1 MSKQKIQ
8 KVYPLTPMQEGM
20 LYHAMLDPNSS
31 SYFTQLELGI
41 SGDFDLDLFEK
52 SLNELVRT
60 YDILRTAFVYQQLQK
75 PRQVVLAERHI
86 DVYREDL
93 SHLNHQ
99 EQKKVLDQ
107 YKKQVRKQ
115 GFHLT
120 NDLLLKVAVFQ
131 LNETNWHL
139 IWSNHHIIMDGW
151 SMGVL
156 MKKLFHYYE
165 SYRNGRTPDRSQGK
179 PYADYIQ
186 WLGKQNKQEAEDYW
200 TERLDGAVQHQG
212 LLQQK
217 EANGQYDHQEWTF
230 TWDAQTVQAIQD
242 AARQCQVTAPNLFQ
256 AVWSVLLGTYHAA
269 DDVTF
274 GTVVS
279 GRPPSV
285 SGIERMAGLFINTI
299 PVRVTLDQEQTFKQL
314 FQTVQQHALE
324 AENYD
329 FMPLYDIQQKTA
341 AGGKLFDHLVGFE
354 NYPLDQELSGD
365 TMSARLGFAIDVKD
379 GFEQT
384 NFDLNVL
391 VYPGETWTLK
401 FKYNAMA
408 FEEKIIEN
416 ISKHLT
422 NLMKQI
428 IHNPDVRLHEVTC
441 ITEEEKQQIEA
452 WNQTERDY
460 PKHLSIPELLD
471 ERIKAQPDHP
481 ALVEG
486 ERTFTYEELGQEI
499 RRLASSL
506 VENGVQRGDAVA
518 VYMNRSADAVISILA
533 ILHAGAAY
541 VPIDPAQPEERIR
554 WMLEDS
560 GVSVLLYADSQPP
573 VDESIKAVHVTGMS
587 HHSQAELS
595 VETSPSQLA
604 YIMFTSGSTGRPKGV
619 QIEHQHIVRLACSQ
633 EKIGLKTSD
642 RMAHTGAV
650 SFDAITLE
658 IFTTLLNGATL
669 YPVDRDTLLDIHRFE
684 QFIQTHQITALFL
697 TTGLFNQLAQQRPQ
711 MFKGL
716 KTLFTG
722 GDVIN
727 VKSAE
732 LVKKHHPSITLLNV
746 YGPTENTTIS
756 TIYEVRGDEMGP
768 IPIGQPINHTS
779 AYILDDYQ
787 RLQPIGAPGEL
798 YVGGDGVSRGYIKRP
813 DLTDQVFMADPFKP
827 SGRMYRTG
835 DLARYGSDGQIEFL
849 GRADDQVKIRG
860 FRIEPGEIESV
871 LHQEAGI
878 DEAVVLVQQLSSD
891 EKEII
896 AYFTGTLTEE
906 EVRDVFNQKLPAYMV
921 PHHVMKLDTFALTSN
936 GKVDRKA
943 LPKPD
948 EVHREEIKIILPE
961 TETEKALADIWED
974 LLGKTI
980 GIDEHFFMAGGHSLK
995 AMMMS
1000 AKVQEVLQKEVPIQ
1014 VIFEK
1019 PTIRSLAAYID
1030 QDGQEETGHPILPA
1044 EQADEYPVSPAQRR
1058 LYILQTLEPDST
1070 NYHIPIVLTL
1080 EGTLE
1085 YQRLKSAFNQLIQTH
1100 EILRTSFHMNG
1111 EDIVQRV
1118 HEWTEFDLPV
1128 HDIKEEEAEAFLTE
1142 RQSPFDLTAAP
1153 LLRAQLLKVSEK
1165 RHLLVLEAHH
1175 LITDGSS
1182 MKTFIQDLAKA
1193 YDGEALAERALHYKD
1208 YAVWQLSE
1216 EETEKQ
1222 KEHEAYWL
1230 KQFEGDLPVLE
1241 LPTDYPRPAERDFTG
1256 ERFMFGCDQAT
1267 TQRIHELLQKTDTTM
1282 YMFLLSA
1289 FQVLLVSYSGQEDII
1304 VGSPVAGRTHPDIQ
1318 DMPGMFINTIAMR
1331 GKPEQTKTFL
1341 QLLEEIK
1348 ETSVDAFAHQSYP
1361 LEELI
1366 AHLPL
1371 DRDTTRSPLF
1381 SVSFNMQNM
1390 EVPALKLGDLHISPY
1405 AIQHHSVKFDLSL
1418 EAFERE
1424 GALKLSFD
1432 YAAAL
1437 FKEETVRRF
1446 GTHLLAII
1454 REAVRHPEEQIGLLH
1469 ILDQHEQIERL
1480 EKKTEGQTNRH
1491 EPFHVQF
1498 SRQAKETPDAIAVM
1512 DDQRKLTYRELE
1524 DMSYALSCEL
1534 KKRGVETEQTVAL
1547 ILDRSVYVIVS
1558 MLGVMKAGGAFVP
1571 IDPAFPAERI
1581 RYTLEDSG
1589 AQVIVTNE
1597 SLADSYQNH
1606 KSIQVVQVE
1615 QAVHQSHPLE
1625 LPEVS
1630 VDQLA
1635 YVIYTSGTTGKPKG
1649 VQLTHRNLSHYVS
1662 WLINEVTLQEC
1673 DRTALLSSYAYDL
1686 GYTSIFPVLKAGGT
1700 LYVPRED
1707 VYTDPVRL
1715 MRLIDEQE
1723 LTYIKM
1729 TPSLFHMMADSKE
1742 HSFNALRLVVLGG
1755 EPVIPEDVETFMMQH
1770 PCVAVMNHY
1779 GPTETTIGTVTKLIT
1794 SQELDAL
1801 KERSLIGQPIAHTRA
1816 LVCNQ
1821 QQRLVPYGAPGE
1833 LYISGEG
1840 VSRGYL
1846 NQPELTAE
1854 RFLENPYD
1862 PQERMYRTGDLVR
1875 QHANG
1880 DIEFLGRVDDQ
1891 VKIRGYRIEKQEIE
1905 HAARAL
1911 TSIQE
1916 VYVKVLHLS
1925 RLPELALYYTAPEH
1939 IGTLTF
1945 RENLAETLPDYMIPT
1960 YFVKVDHIPLT
1971 QNGKVDAKSLP
1982 LPHEVHMNHA
1992 AHVAPE
1998 TELERALCDI
2008 WSEVLG
2014 VEQIGVLDHFFEL
2027 GGHSLKGMV
2036 LISKVQA
2043 KLNKHV
2049 PLKVLFEKPTIRAMA
2064 AYLEEADSSVVTS
2077 IQPAEKQDFYPVSSA
2092 QKRMYVLQQLHPEAV
2107 TYHMPAVL
2115 MMEGSLDVK
2124 QLEAALQALIDR
2136 HESLRTAFV
2145 EIDGVPVQKVYRQVP
2160 FTLESVE
2167 IEGDQEQYVIDSFI
2181 TPFSL
2186 HQAPLMR
2193 AKVAKLSD
2201 EKYVF
2206 MMDMHHIIADGVT
2219 RGLLIQE
2226 LAELYEK
2233 KTLPPVQ
2240 LHYKDF
2246 AVWQQE
2252 EKQQALLEK
2261 QRQYWLEQYA
2271 QPPEDLALPLDFPRP
2286 QVQSFEGG
2294 RVDRWLSAE
2303 KVQSIKTLMAEKGV
2317 SLNMVMQTA
2326 FAIFLSKLTGQ
2337 TDIVIGAVTAGRTHA
2352 SIERVPGMFVNTL
2365 ALRNEVQPE
2374 ETTAQLLEK
2383 MKDRSLL
2390 AYEHQEFPFEEL
2402 VAQLDLPKDTSRNPL
2417 FSVML
2422 TTDDR
2427 DLTLPDLHGL
2437 KLSQKQQDTV
2447 HAKFDITLGVFEE
2460 NDQVG
2465 LRFEYAA
2472 ALFKK
2477 STIQRWSMYIE
2488 KIIDDMLA
2496 KLNQPISALSLI
2508 TEEEKRELINE
2519 WSGPALDVPLDKT
2532 VYALIEAKAQE
2543 APHQKAAT
2551 FCGTSWTYK
2560 ELNSRANVVAS
2571 RLIANGTK
2579 PGDRVGILTR
2589 PSLDMTAAVL
2599 GVLKAGAAFVP
2610 IDADYPAQRI
2620 AYMLED
2626 CGAEVLLMQKGLTA
2640 PSSFTGHVLFIE
2652 DAVEGE
2658 AHEIQVQIKPTDL
2671 AYMIYTSGTTGQPK
2685 GVMVEHQSLVNLAF
2699 WHNEAFQVT
2708 KDDRTA
2714 KYAGFGFDAS
2724 IWEMFPTWIAGAEL
2738 HIIDEAI
2745 RLDMIKLNAY
2755 FNEEGITIAFLPT
2768 QLCEQ
2773 FMSMDNH
2780 SLRYLL
2786 TGGDKLKQVKPVP
2799 YQLVN
2804 NYGPTENTVVA
2815 TSGIIDPEKGTIPI
2829 GTAIANTRFYIMGSL
2844 YDLSPPGVPGE
2855 LVIAGKGLARGYWN
2869 LPDETDKR
2877 FVPDPF
2883 YPGERMY
2890 RTGDLVKWT
2899 EDGELIYLGRID
2911 HQVNIRGFRI
2921 ELSEIEAQLLTLDSV
2936 KEAVVTTIKDAGDQ
2950 DALAAY
2956 VITKNDTDTE
2966 DLKESLKRTLPEYM
2980 VPSWII
2986 KLEQFPMTANGKV
2999 DLKALP
3005 APDMEAN
3012 QTVYEAPRDEV
3023 ETLLCGIWEDVL
3035 GVSQVG
3041 IHDHFFFLGGDSIK
3055 GIQMA
3060 SRLTQAGWKLDMKL
3074 LFQYPTIAELR
3085 PYIEEA
3091 DLLTADQS
3099 PVEGEVILTPIQRW
3113 FFERAFSDQHHWNLS
3128 MMLHAPNGFDL
3139 SITEQ
3144 VMQKLLSH
3152 HDALR
3157 MVYKQEHGGILQ
3169 YNQRELTEPLAII
3182 SHDVSKEH
3190 DVKKAVSTY
3199 ANEYQRQLNLE
3210 TGPLMKVICFHAE
3223 DGDHLLIVTH
3233 HLVIDGVSCRILLE
3247 DFMSLYQQAAQ
3258 GQKLVLPLKTHSF
3271 KEWAEAIE
3279 RYAQSQPLKNQQE
3292 YWAEIESKPL
3302 TALPVDHEVTKRKVA
3317 ETKSVQMQLTETET
3331 EHLLT
3336 DIHLPYTTEMNDI
3349 LLCALG
3355 LAVQEWTGE
3364 SHVHVQL
3371 EGHGREDI
3379 LSELDVSRTIGWFT
3393 SMYPVV
3399 LEAKP
3404 DQTIADAIK
3413 GTKEMLRRVP
3423 NKGIGYGILKYMTAA
3438 EPSGHHV
3445 QPEISLNYLGQIDQ
3459 EVTTELFRPSTYDMG
3474 RQASPNSEAVY
3485 KLNLSGLVQHNR
3497 FILSC
3502 SYCASEYE
3510 EQTIQQFMALLK
3522 GKIQSII
3529 THCLAQQEREFTPSD
3544 FSAADLEMDEM
3555 DDIFDMLEEKLT

>member
-41 SGDFDLDLFEK
+41 RGEFDLDLFEK
-52 SLNELVRT
+52 SLNELIRT

-75 PRQVVLAERHI
+75 PRQVVLAERHLE
-86 DVYREDL
+86 VHRENL
-93 SHLNHQ
+93 SHMNHQ
-99 EQKKVLDQ
+99 EQQKVLEQ

-165 SYRNGRTPDRSQGK
+165 SYRNGKTPDRSQGK

-186 WLGKQNKQEAEDYW
+186 WLGKQNKQEAEGYW
-200 TERLDGAVQHQG
+200 KERLAGAVQHQG
-212 LLQQK
+212 LLHQK
-217 EANGQYDHQEWTF
+217 ETGGQYDHQEWTF
-230 TWDAQTVQAIQD
+230 TWDAEMVNTIQEV
-242 AARQCQVTAPNLFQ
+242 ARNCQVTPPNMFQ
-256 AVWSVLLGTYHAA
+256 AVWAVLLGTYHAA

-299 PVRVTLDQEQTFKQL
+299 PVRVTIDQAYTFKQL
-314 FQTVQQHALE
+314 FQKVQKHALE

-329 FMPLYDIQQKTA
+329 FMPLYDIQQQTA
-341 AGGKLFDHLVGFE
+341 AGGQLFDHLVGFE

-365 TMSARLGFAIDVKD
+365 TMSARLGFSIDVKD

-401 FKYNAMA
+401 IKYNAKA
-408 FEEKIIEN
+408 FEEKVIEH

-422 NLMKQI
+422 HLMKQI
-428 IHNPDVRLHEVTC
+428 IHNPEIRLHEVTC
-441 ITEEEKQQIEA
+441 ITDEEKQQIEA
-452 WNQTERDY
+452 WNKTGRDY
-460 PKHLSIPELLD
+460 PKHLSIPELLK
-471 ERIKAQPDHP
+471 ERIQTQPDHL

-486 ERTFTYEELGQEI
+486 DRSFTYKELGQEI
-499 RRLASSL
+499 HRIAGSL
-506 VENGVQRGDAVA
+506 VAENGVKSEDAVA
-518 VYMNRSADAVISILA
+518 VYMNRSADAVLSILA
-533 ILHAGAAY
+533 VLHAGAAY
-541 VPIDPAQPEERIR
+541 VPIDPSQPEERIR
-554 WMLEDS
+554 FMLEDS
-560 GVSVLLYADSQPP
+560 GVSILLYADSQPP
-573 VDESIKAVHVTGMS
+573 AHEGIQAVNVS
-587 HHSQAELS
+587 ELS
-595 VETSPSQLA
+595 KRSHVPLSVQTSPAQLA
-604 YIMFTSGSTGRPKGV
+604 YIMYTSGSTGRPKGV

-633 EKIGLKTSD
+633 EKLSLNVSD

-650 SFDAITLE
+650 SFDAITFE

-669 YPVDRDTLLDIHRFE
+669 YPVERDTLLDINRFE
-684 QFIQTHQITALFL
+684 QFIQTNQISVLFL

-716 KTLFTG
+716 STLITG

-732 LVKKHHPSITLLNV
+732 LVKKSHPSLVLLNA

-756 TIYEVRGDEMGP
+756 TIYEVRGDETGT
-768 IPIGQPINHTS
+768 IPIGQPINHSS
-779 AYILDDYQ
+779 AYILDDNQ

-798 YVGGDGVSRGYIKRP
+798 YVGGDGVSRGYLHRP
-813 DLTDQVFMADPFKP
+813 DLTKQAFIADPFRP
-827 SGRMYRTG
+827 EGRLYRTG
-835 DLARYGSDGQIEFL
+835 DMARYNSDGQIEFL
-849 GRADDQVKIRG
+849 GRTDDQVKIRG
-860 FRIEPGEIESV
+860 FRIELGEIETV
-871 LHQEAGI
+871 LQQEMGI
-878 DEAVVLVQQLSSD
+878 DDAVVIVHESSSD
-891 EKEII
+891 EKEIT
-896 AYFTGTLTEE
+896 AYYTGTITEE
-906 EVRDVFNQKLPAYMV
+906 EVRTLFNRALPAYMV
-921 PHHVMKLDTFALTSN
+921 PHHVMKLEAFPLTSN

-948 EVHREEIKIILPE
+948 EAHGEDIKILPPE
-961 TETEKALADIWED
+961 TETEKALAYIWEE
-974 LLGKTI
+974 LLGKTV

-1000 AKVQEVLQKEVPIQ
+1000 AKIQEVFQKEVPIQ
-1014 VIFEK
+1014 EIFEK
-1019 PTIRSLAAYID
+1019 PTIRSLAASID
-1030 QDGQEETGHPILPA
+1030 QDGEQEQVHPILPA
-1044 EQADEYPVSPAQRR
+1044 AQAEDYPVSPAQRR
-1058 LYILQTLEPDST
+1058 LYILQTLEPEST

-1080 EGTLE
+1080 EGTLDH
-1085 YQRLKSAFNQLIQTH
+1085 QRLSSAFDELIQTH
-1100 EILRTSFHMNG
+1100 EILRTSFHMKG
-1111 EDIVQRV
+1111 EHIVQRV
-1118 HEWTEFDLPV
+1118 HERAAFHLPV
-1128 HDIKEEEAEAFLTE
+1128 HVVKEEDAEAFLSE
-1142 RQSPFDLTAAP
+1142 RQAPFDLTAAP
-1153 LLRAQLLKVSEK
+1153 LLRAQLLKVSED
-1165 RHLLVLEAHH
+1165 RHLLVVEAHH

-1193 YDGEALAERALHYKD
+1193 YDGETLAERPIHYKD
-1208 YAVWQLSE
+1208 YAAWQLSA

-1222 KEHEAYWL
+1222 REHEAYWL
-1230 KQFEGDLPVLE
+1230 KQFEGDIPVLD
-1241 LPTDYPRPAERDFTG
+1241 LPTDYPRPAERDFSG
-1256 ERFMFGCDQAT
+1256 ERVMFGCDQAT
-1267 TQRIHELLQKTDTTM
+1267 TQRIHELLQKTDTTL

-1289 FQVLLVSYSGQEDII
+1289 FQVLLASYSGQEDII

-1331 GKPEQTKTFL
+1331 GKPEQTKSFL

-1348 ETSVDAFAHQSYP
+1348 ETSVAAFAHQSYP

-1366 AHLPL
+1366 ARLPL

-1390 EVPALKLGDLHISPY
+1390 EIPALKLGDLNISPY
-1405 AIQHHSVKFDLSL
+1405 AIQHRSVKFDLSL

-1424 GALKLSFD
+1424 GELKLSLD
-1432 YAAAL
+1432 YATAL
-1437 FKEETVRRF
+1437 FKEETIRRF
-1446 GTHLLAII
+1446 GTHLLTII
-1454 REAVRHPEEQIGLLH
+1454 REAVLHPDEQIGLFNL
-1469 ILDQHEQIERL
+1469 LDQQEQMERL
-1480 EKKTEGQTNRH
+1480 EKRDDGQTSQH

-1498 SRQAKETPDAIAVM
+1498 SRQAKETPDAMAVM

-1524 DMSYALSCEL
+1524 DMSNALSGEL
-1534 KKRGVETEQTVAL
+1534 KAQGVEKESTVAL

-1597 SLADSYQNH
+1597 SLLDSDQYH
-1606 KSIQVVQVE
+1606 KSIQVVHVE
-1615 QAVHQSHPLE
+1615 KAVRQNHSLD

-1649 VQLTHRNLSHYVS
+1649 VQLTHRNLSHYVN
-1662 WLINEVTLQEC
+1662 WLTNEVTMQEC

-1686 GYTSIFPVLKAGGT
+1686 GYTSIFPVLKAGGA

-1707 VYTDPVRL
+1707 VYTDPVCL
-1715 MRLIDEQE
+1715 MRFIDEQE

-1729 TPSLFHMMADSKE
+1729 TPSLFHMMADSPQYA
-1742 HSFNALRLVVLGG
+1742 FDALRLVVLGG
-1755 EPVIPEDVETFMMQH
+1755 EPIVPKDVETFMKHH

-1794 SQELDAL
+1794 PHELDAL
-1801 KERSLIGQPIAHTRA
+1801 KERSLIGKPIAHTSA
-1816 LVCNQ
+1816 LVCNREH
-1821 QQRLVPYGAPGE
+1821 RLVPYGAPGE

-1854 RFLENPYD
+1854 RFLENPFF

-1911 TSIQE
+1911 SFIQE
-1916 VYVKVLHLS
+1916 VYVKVIHMT
-1925 RLPELALYYTAPEH
+1925 RLPELALYYTAPEP
-1939 IGTLTF
+1939 IGTLVF
-1945 RENLAETLPDYMIPT
+1945 REKLSETLPDYMIPT

-1982 LPHEVHMNHA
+1982 LPHEAHMSRTVHA
-1992 AHVAPE
+1992 APE
-1998 TELERALCDI
+1998 TALEQALCDI
-2008 WSEVLG
+2008 WSDVLG
-2014 VEQIGVLDHFFEL
+2014 IEQIGVHDHFFEL

-2036 LISKVQA
+2036 LISKMQA

-2064 AYLEEADSSVVTS
+2064 AYLEEADSAAVTA
-2077 IQPAEKQDFYPVSSA
+2077 IQPAKKQDFYPVSSA

-2115 MMEGSLDVK
+2115 MMEGNLDLK
-2124 QLEAALQALIDR
+2124 QLEEALQALIDR

-2145 EIDGVPVQKVYRQVP
+2145 EIDGVPVQKVYRRVP
-2160 FTLESVE
+2160 FTLEVVE
-2167 IEGDQEQYVIDSFI
+2167 VESGQEQSAIEAFI

-2186 HQAPLMR
+2186 HHAPLMR

-2201 EKYVF
+2201 ERYMF

-2233 KTLPPVQ
+2233 KALPPVQ
-2240 LHYKDF
+2240 LHYKDY

-2271 QPPEDLALPLDFPRP
+2271 QPPEDLVLPLDFPRP
-2286 QVQSFEGG
+2286 SVQSFEGD

-2303 KVQSIKTLMAEKGV
+2303 KTQHIKALMAEKGV

-2326 FAIFLSKLTGQ
+2326 FALFLHQLTGQ

-2352 SIERVPGMFVNTL
+2352 SLERIPGMFVNTL
-2365 ALRNEVQPE
+2365 ALRHEVQLE
-2374 ETTAQLLEK
+2374 ETSEHLLEK
-2383 MKDRSLL
+2383 IKDHNLS
-2390 AYEHQEFPFEEL
+2390 AYEHQAFPFEEL
-2402 VAQLDLPKDTSRNPL
+2402 VAQLDLPQDTSRNPL

-2427 DLTLPDLHGL
+2427 DLTLPNLNGL
-2437 KLSQKQQDTV
+2437 KLSQKQQETV
-2447 HAKFDITLGVFEE
+2447 HAKFDLTLGVFEE
-2460 NDQVG
+2460 QNQVG

-2477 STIQRWSMYIE
+2477 STIQRWSRYFE
-2488 KIIDDMLA
+2488 QIIDELMA
-2496 KLNQPISALSLI
+2496 KLNQPISTLSIL
-2508 TEEEKRELINE
+2508 TKEEKQDLLNE
-2519 WSGPALDVPLDKT
+2519 WSGPVLDVPSDQT
-2532 VYALIEAKAQE
+2532 VHALIEAQACNT
-2543 APHQKAAT
+2543 PYQKAAT
-2551 FCGTSWTYK
+2551 FCGTSWTYE
-2560 ELNSRANVVAS
+2560 ELNKRANTVAA
-2571 RLIANGTK
+2571 RLMSSGTK

-2626 CGAEVLLMQKGLTA
+2626 CEAEVLLIQKGLTA
-2640 PSSFTGHVLFIE
+2640 PPSFTGHTLLIE
-2652 DAVEGE
+2652 EAVEGE
-2658 AHEIQVQIKPTDL
+2658 AHAIQVPIKPTDL

-2699 WHNEAFQVT
+2699 WHNDAFQVT
-2708 KDDRTA
+2708 TEDRTA

-2745 RLDMIKLNAY
+2745 RLDMIKLNTY
-2755 FNEEGITIAFLPT
+2755 FNDEGITIAFLPT

-2773 FMSMDNH
+2773 FMSMDNQ

-2786 TGGDKLKQVKPVP
+2786 TGGDKLKQVKPVS
-2799 YQLVN
+2799 YKLVN
-2804 NYGPTENTVVA
+2804 NYGPTEYTVVA
-2815 TSGIIDPEKGTIPI
+2815 TSGIIDPHQGTLPI
-2829 GTAIANTRFYIMGSL
+2829 GTAIANSRFYIMGSL

-2869 LPDETDKR
+2869 LPEETDKR

-2883 YPGERMY
+2883 HPGERMY

-2899 EDGELIYLGRID
+2899 EDGELIYLGRKD

-2921 ELSEIEAQLLTLDSV
+2921 ELSEIEAQLLAIDSV
-2936 KEAVVTTIKDAGDQ
+2936 KEAVVTTVQDASDQ
-2950 DALAAY
+2950 DALIAY
-2956 VITKNDTDTE
+2956 VTTDEDTTA
-2966 DLKESLKRTLPEYM
+2966 LKESLKRTLPEYM

-3005 APDMEAN
+3005 VPDMEAN
-3012 QTVYEAPRDEV
+3012 QTAYEAPRDEV

-3060 SRLTQAGWKLDMKL
+3060 SRLTQEGWKLDMKL

-3113 FFERAFSDQHHWNLS
+3113 FFERRFENQHHWNLS
-3128 MMLHAPNGFDL
+3128 MMLHAPKGFDL
-3139 SITEQ
+3139 AITEQ
-3144 VMQKLLSH
+3144 VLQKLFSH

-3157 MVYKQEHGGILQ
+3157 MVYRQEHGDILQ
-3169 YNQRELTEPLAII
+3169 YNQRELTEPMSII
-3182 SHDVSKEH
+3182 SCDVSKEK
-3190 DVKKAVSTY
+3190 DVKKAISTY

-3210 TGPLMKVICFHAE
+3210 KGPLMKVICFHTE
-3223 DGDHLLIVTH
+3223 QGDHLLMVTH

-3247 DFMSLYQQAAQ
+3247 DFMTLYHQAEQ
-3258 GQKLVLPLKTHSF
+3258 GEALVLPPKTHSF

-3279 RYAQSQPLKNQQE
+3279 RYAQSQPLKSQKE
-3292 YWAEIESKPL
+3292 YWAEIESMPF
-3302 TALPVDHEVTKRKVA
+3302 TTLPVDHEVKERKVTDTRA
-3317 ETKSVQMQLTETET
+3317 VKMQLTEAET

-3355 LAVQEWTGE
+3355 LAVQEWTGQ

-3379 LSELDVSRTIGWFT
+3379 LSGLDVSRTVGWFT

-3404 DQTIADAIK
+3404 NQTIADAIK

-3423 NKGIGYGILKYMTAA
+3423 NKGIGYGILKYMTASD
-3438 EPSGHHV
+3438 PSAKHV
-3445 QPEISLNYLGQIDQ
+3445 HPEISLNYLGQIDQ
-3459 EVTTELFRPSTYDMG
+3459 EVATELFGPSTYDMG
-3474 RQASPNSEAVY
+3474 RQASPESEAVY
-3485 KLNLSGLVQHNR
+3485 KLNISGLVQHNQ

-3510 EQTIQQFMALLK
+3510 EQTIQQFIALLK
-3522 GKIQSII
+3522 EKIRSII
-3529 THCLAQQEREFTPSD
+3529 THCLALHEREFTPSD
-3544 FSAADLEMDEM
+3544 FSVADLEMDEM
-3555 DDIFDMLEEKLT
+3555 DEIFDMLEEKLT

>member
-41 SGDFDLDLFEK
+41 RGEFDLDLFEK
-52 SLNELVRT
+52 SLNELIGT

-75 PRQVVLAERHI
+75 PRQVVLAERNL
-86 DVYREDL
+86 DVYRKNL

-99 EQKKVLDQ
+99 EQQKVLDQ

-165 SYRNGRTPDRSQGK
+165 SYRNGKTPDRSQGK

-186 WLGKQNKQEAEDYW
+186 WLGKQNQQAAEGYW
-200 TERLDGAVQHQG
+200 KDRLDGAVQHQG

-230 TWDAQTVQAIQD
+230 TWDAEMVSSIQEI
-242 AARQCQVTAPNLFQ
+242 ARNCQVTAPNLFQ

-269 DDVTF
+269 HDVTF

-285 SGIERMAGLFINTI
+285 AGIEQMAGLFINTI
-299 PVRVTLDQEQTFKQL
+299 PVRVEMNQEDTFKQL
-314 FQTVQQHALE
+314 FQKVQQHALE

-329 FMPLYDIQQKTA
+329 FMPLYDIQQQAA
-341 AGGKLFDHLVGFE
+341 AGGQLFDHLVGFE

-365 TMSARLGFAIDVKD
+365 TMSERLGFSIDVKD

-401 FKYNAMA
+401 IKYNAVA
-408 FEEKIIEN
+408 FEEEVIEK

-428 IHNPDVRLHEVTC
+428 IENPEVRLHDVTC

-452 WNQTERDY
+452 WNKTERDY
-460 PKHLSIPELLD
+460 PKHLSIPELLK
-471 ERIKAQPDHP
+471 ERIQTQPDHL

-486 ERTFTYEELGQEI
+486 ERAFTYEELGQEI
-499 RRLASSL
+499 HRVAGHLIDS
-506 VENGVQRGDAVA
+506 GVKQEDAVA
-518 VYMNRSADAVISILA
+518 VYMNRSAEAVIAILA
-533 ILHAGAAY
+533 VLQAGAAY
-541 VPIDPAQPEERIR
+541 VPIDPAQPEDRIR
-554 WMLEDS
+554 FMLEDS
-560 GVSVLLYADSQPP
+560 GASVLLYADSQPP
-573 VDESIKAVHVTGMS
+573 VHESIQAVHVSDISNQSNGPF
-587 HHSQAELS
+587 E

-604 YIMFTSGSTGRPKGV
+604 YIMYTSGSTGQPKGV

-633 EKIGLKTSD
+633 ETLGLNKSD

-650 SFDAITLE
+650 SFDAITFE

-669 YPVDRDTLLDIHRFE
+669 YPVDRDTLLDINRFE
-684 QFIQTHQITALFL
+684 RFIQTNQISALFL
-697 TTGLFNQLAQQRPQ
+697 TTGLFNQLAQQRPH

-716 KTLFTG
+716 SKLITG

-732 LVKKHHPSITLLNV
+732 LVKKHHPSLVLLNA

-756 TIYEVRGDEMGP
+756 TIYEVRGDETGT
-768 IPIGQPINHTS
+768 IPIGQPINHSS
-779 AYILDDYQ
+779 AYILDENQ

-798 YVGGDGVSRGYIKRP
+798 YVGGDGVSRGYLHRP
-813 DLTDQVFMADPFKP
+813 ELTKQAFIDDPFKAK
-827 SGRMYRTG
+827 GRLYRTG
-835 DLARYGSDGQIEFL
+835 DLARYGSNGQIEFL
-849 GRADDQVKIRG
+849 GRTDDQVKIRG
-860 FRIEPGEIESV
+860 FRIELGEIETV
-871 LHQEAGI
+871 LQQEAGI
-878 DEAVVLVQQLSSD
+878 DDAVVLIHASPSE
-891 EKEII
+891 EKEMT
-896 AYFTGTLTEE
+896 AYYTGTITEE
-906 EVRDVFNQKLPAYMV
+906 EVRALFHQALPAYMV
-921 PHHVMKLDTFALTSN
+921 PHHVMKLDAFPLTAN

-943 LPKPD
+943 LPTPD
-948 EVHREEIKIILPE
+948 VADREEIRIIPPE
-961 TETEKALADIWED
+961 TETEKALAQIWEE
-974 LLGKTI
+974 LLGKAV
-980 GIDEHFFMAGGHSLK
+980 GIDEHFFMTGGHSLK

-1000 AKVQEVLQKEVPIQ
+1000 AKIQEVFQKEVPIQ

-1019 PTIRSLAAYID
+1019 PTVRSLASYID
-1030 QDGQEETGHPILPA
+1030 QDGQEEQGHPILPA
-1044 EQADEYPVSPAQRR
+1044 AKAEDYPVSPAQRR
-1058 LYILQTLEPDST
+1058 LYILQTLEPKST

-1080 EGTLE
+1080 EGTLDH
-1085 YQRLKSAFNQLIQTH
+1085 QRLTSAFDELIQTH
-1100 EILRTSFHMNG
+1100 EILRTSFHMKG
-1111 EDIVQRV
+1111 ENIVQRV
-1118 HEWTEFDLPV
+1118 HERAAFDLPV
-1128 HDIKEEEAEAFLTE
+1128 HDVKEEEAEAFLAE
-1142 RQSPFDLTAAP
+1142 RQAPFDLTAAP
-1153 LLRAQLLKVSEK
+1153 LLRAQLLKVSHD

-1193 YDGEALAERALHYKD
+1193 YDGEALAERAIHYKD

-1222 KEHEAYWL
+1222 RAHEAYWL
-1230 KQFEGDLPVLE
+1230 KQYEGDVPVLD
-1241 LPTDYPRPAERDFTG
+1241 LPTDYPRPVERDFSG
-1256 ERFMFGCDQAT
+1256 ERVMFGCDQAT
-1267 TQRIHELLQKTDTTM
+1267 TQRIHELLKKTDTTL

-1289 FQVLLVSYSGQEDII
+1289 FQVLLASYSGQEDII

-1331 GKPEQTKTFL
+1331 GKPEQTKSFL
-1341 QLLEEIK
+1341 QLLKEIK

-1366 AHLPL
+1366 ARLPL

-1390 EVPALKLGDLHISPY
+1390 DVPALKLGDLNISPY
-1405 AIQHHSVKFDLSL
+1405 AMQHRSVKFDLSL

-1424 GALKLSFD
+1424 GEIKLSLD
-1432 YAAAL
+1432 YATAL
-1437 FKEETVRRF
+1437 FKEETIRRF

-1454 REAVRHPEEQIGLLH
+1454 REAVQHPNEQIGLFNL
-1469 ILDQHEQIERL
+1469 LDQHEQMERL
-1480 EKKTEGQTNRH
+1480 EKRDGEQTGQH
-1491 EPFHVQF
+1491 EPYHVQF
-1498 SRQAKETPDAIAVM
+1498 SRQAMETPDAIAVM
-1512 DDQRKLTYRELE
+1512 DGERKLTYREL
-1524 DMSYALSCEL
+1524 DHMSNALCSEL
-1534 KKRGVETEQTVAL
+1534 KMQGVEKESTVAL

-1581 RYTLEDSG
+1581 RYTLKDSG
-1589 AQVIVTNE
+1589 AKVIVANE
-1597 SLADSYQNH
+1597 SLGDSYH
-1606 KSIQVVQVE
+1606 HLKSIQVVHVE
-1615 QAVHQSHPLE
+1615 KAVQRNDSLD
-1625 LPEVS
+1625 LPDVS

-1649 VQLTHRNLSHYVS
+1649 VQLTHRNLSHYVN
-1662 WLINEVTLQEC
+1662 WLTHEVTLQEC

-1700 LYVPRED
+1700 LYIPRED

-1715 MRLIDEQE
+1715 MRFIDEQE

-1729 TPSLFHMMADSKE
+1729 TPSLFHMMADSKGYT
-1742 HSFNALRLVVLGG
+1742 FDALRLVVLGG
-1755 EPVIPEDVETFMMQH
+1755 EPIVSEDVETFMKQH

-1779 GPTETTIGTVTKLIT
+1779 GPTETTIGTVSKLMT
-1794 SQELDAL
+1794 PHELDAL
-1801 KERSLIGQPIAHTRA
+1801 KERSIIGKPIAHTRA
-1816 LVCNQ
+1816 LVCNRE
-1821 QQRLVPYGAPGE
+1821 QRLVPYGAPGE
-1833 LYISGEG
+1833 LYISGDG
-1840 VSRGYL
+1840 VSKGYL

-1854 RFLENPYD
+1854 RFLENPYF

-1880 DIEFLGRVDDQ
+1880 EIEFLGRVDDQ

-1911 TSIQE
+1911 STIQK
-1916 VYVKVLHLS
+1916 VYVKVINTS
-1925 RLPELALYYTAPEH
+1925 RLPELALYYTAPDH

-1945 RENLAETLPDYMIPT
+1945 REKLSETLPDYMIPT
-1960 YFVKVDHIPLT
+1960 YFVKVDHMPLT

-1982 LPHEVHMNHA
+1982 LPHEAHMNRTAHA
-1992 AHVAPE
+1992 APE
-1998 TELERALCDI
+1998 TALEQTLCDM
-2008 WSEVLG
+2008 WSDVLEIEKVG
-2014 VEQIGVLDHFFEL
+2014 IDDHFFEL

-2036 LISKVQA
+2036 LISKMQA
-2043 KLNKHV
+2043 KLNQHV
-2049 PLKVLFEKPTIRAMA
+2049 PLKVLFEKPTIRAIA
-2064 AYLEEADSSVVTS
+2064 AYLEEADASLVTS

-2092 QKRMYVLQQLHPEAV
+2092 QKRMYVLQQLHPESV
-2107 TYHMPAVL
+2107 TYHMPAVF
-2115 MMEGSLDVK
+2115 MMEGNLDLK
-2124 QLEAALQALIDR
+2124 QLEGAIQALIDR

-2145 EIDGVPVQKVYRQVP
+2145 EIDGSPVQKIYRRVP
-2160 FTLESVE
+2160 FTLQMVEVES
-2167 IEGDQEQYVIDSFI
+2167 DQVQSVVDNFM

-2201 EKYVF
+2201 DKYVF

-2219 RGLLIQE
+2219 RSLLIQE
-2226 LAELYEK
+2226 LAELYEH

-2240 LHYKDF
+2240 LHYKDY

-2252 EKQQALLEK
+2252 EEQQAALEK

-2286 QVQSFEGG
+2286 SVQSFAGG

-2303 KVQSIKTLMAEKGV
+2303 KAQHVKALMAEKNV

-2326 FAIFLSKLTGQ
+2326 FAILLHKLTGQ
-2337 TDIVIGAVTAGRTHA
+2337 HDIVIGAVTAGRTHA
-2352 SIERVPGMFVNTL
+2352 SIERIPGMFVNTL
-2365 ALRNEVQPE
+2365 ALRHDVQLE
-2374 ETTAQLLEK
+2374 ETAEHLLEK
-2383 MKDRSLL
+2383 IRDHNLS
-2390 AYEHQEFPFEEL
+2390 AYEHQGFPFEDL

-2417 FSVML
+2417 FSVMM
-2422 TTDDR
+2422 TTDER
-2427 DLTLPDLHGL
+2427 DLTLPELNGL
-2437 KLSQKQQDTV
+2437 TLSHKQQEAV
-2447 HAKFDITLGVFEE
+2447 QAKFDLTLGVFEE
-2460 NDQVG
+2460 QDQVG

-2477 STIQRWSMYIE
+2477 STIQRWSQYVE
-2488 KIIDDMLA
+2488 RIIDEMLA
-2496 KLNQPISALSLI
+2496 KLNQSISTISIL
-2508 TEEEKRELINE
+2508 TKEEERHLLDE
-2519 WSGPALDVPLDKT
+2519 WSGPVLDVPTDQT
-2532 VYALIEAKAQE
+2532 VHTLIEAKSQE
-2543 APHQKAAT
+2543 VPHQKAAT
-2551 FCGTSWTYK
+2551 FCGTSWTYE
-2560 ELNSRANVVAS
+2560 ELNNRANTVAA
-2571 RLIANGTK
+2571 RLISSGTK
-2579 PGDRVGILTR
+2579 PGDRIGILTR
-2589 PSLDMTAAVL
+2589 PSLEMTAAVL

-2626 CGAEVLLMQKGLTA
+2626 CGAEVLLIQKGLTA
-2640 PSSFTGHVLFIE
+2640 PRSFTGHTLFIE
-2652 DAVEGE
+2652 EAVEGE
-2658 AHEIQVQIKPTDL
+2658 AHEIQVPVKPTDL

-2699 WHNEAFQVT
+2699 WHNDAFQVT
-2708 KDDRTA
+2708 KQDRTA

-2745 RLDMIKLNAY
+2745 RLDMIKLNSY
-2755 FNEEGITIAFLPT
+2755 FNHEGITIAFLPT

-2799 YQLVN
+2799 YKLVN

-2815 TSGIIDPEKGTIPI
+2815 TSGIIDPDQGTLPI

-2844 YDLSPPGVPGE
+2844 YDLSPQGVPGE

-2869 LPDETDKR
+2869 LPEETDKR

-2899 EDGELIYLGRID
+2899 EDGELIYLGRKD
-2911 HQVNIRGFRI
+2911 HQVSIRGFRI
-2921 ELSEIEAQLLTLDSV
+2921 ELSEIEAQLLALNEV
-2936 KEAVVTTIKDAGDQ
+2936 KEAVVTTVKDASDQ
-2950 DALAAY
+2950 DALVAY
-2956 VITKNDTDTE
+2956 VITDAETAA
-2966 DLKESLKRTLPEYM
+2966 LKESLKRILPEYM

-2986 KLEQFPMTANGKV
+2986 KLDQLPMTANGKV

-3005 APDMEAN
+3005 APDVEAN
-3012 QTVYEAPRDEV
+3012 QTAYEAPRDEV
-3023 ETLLCGIWEDVL
+3023 EALLCGIWEDVL

-3060 SRLTQAGWKLDMKL
+3060 SRLTQEGWKLDMKQ

-3113 FFERAFSDQHHWNLS
+3113 FFERNFDHQHHWNLS
-3128 MMLHAPNGFDL
+3128 MMLHAPKGFDL
-3139 SITEQ
+3139 AVTEKVLQ
-3144 VMQKLLSH
+3144 RLLSH

-3157 MVYKQEHGGILQ
+3157 MVFRQEHDDMLQ
-3169 YNQRELTEPLAII
+3169 YNQRELTEPFSII
-3182 SHDVSKEH
+3182 SCDVSKAQ
-3190 DVKKAVSTY
+3190 DVKQAISTY

-3210 TGPLMKVICFHAE
+3210 KGPLMKVICFHTE
-3223 DGDHLLIVTH
+3223 NGDHLLMVTH

-3247 DFMSLYQQAAQ
+3247 DFMSLYHQAEK
-3258 GQKLVLPLKTHSF
+3258 GETMVLPLKTHSF
-3271 KEWAEAIE
+3271 KEWAEAVE
-3279 RYAQSQPLKNQQE
+3279 RYAQSQLLKNQKE
-3292 YWAEIESKPL
+3292 YWAAIENRPF
-3302 TALPVDHEVTKRKVA
+3302 TTLPVDHEVKERKVA
-3317 ETKSVQMQLTETET
+3317 DTKAVKMQLTEAET

-3336 DIHLPYTTEMNDI
+3336 NIHLPYTTEMNDI

-3355 LAVQEWTGE
+3355 LAVQEWTGQ

-3379 LSELDVSRTIGWFT
+3379 LSGLDISRTVGWFT

-3404 DQTIADAIK
+3404 NQTIADAIK

-3423 NKGIGYGILKYMTAA
+3423 NKGIGYGILRYMTPS
-3438 EPSGHHV
+3438 EPSVKHV

-3459 EVTTELFRPSTYDMG
+3459 EVTTELFGPSTYDMG
-3474 RQASPNSEAVY
+3474 RQASPESEAVY
-3485 KLNLSGLVQHNR
+3485 KLNLSGLVQHNQ

-3510 EQTIQQFMALLK
+3510 EQTIQQFIALLK
-3522 GKIQSII
+3522 EKIRSII
-3529 THCLAQQEREFTPSD
+3529 THCLAHQEREFTPSD

>member
-41 SGDFDLDLFEK
+41 SGEFDHALFEK
-52 SLNELVRT
+52 SLNELIRT

-75 PRQVVLAERHI
+75 PRQVVLAERHL

-99 EQKKVLDQ
+99 EQQMVLDQ

-165 SYRNGRTPDRSQGK
+165 SFRNGRTPDRSQGK

-186 WLGKQNKQEAEDYW
+186 WLGKQNKQEAESYW
-200 TERLDGAVQHQG
+200 LKRLDGAVQHQG

-230 TWDAQTVQAIQD
+230 TWDAQTVQAIQNV
-242 AARQCQVTAPNLFQ
+242 ARQCQVTAPNLFQ
-256 AVWSVLLGTYHAA
+256 AVWSVLLATYHAT

-299 PVRVTLDQEQTFKQL
+299 PVRVTLDQKQTFKQL
-314 FQTVQQHALE
+314 FQKVQQHALE

-329 FMPLYDIQQKTA
+329 FMPLYDIQQKTT
-341 AGGKLFDHLVGFE
+341 AGGQLFDHLVGFE

-365 TMSARLGFAIDVKD
+365 TMSARLGFSIDVKD

-401 FKYNAMA
+401 IKYNAIA
-408 FEEKIIEN
+408 FEEKVIEN

-428 IHNPDVRLHEVTC
+428 TKNPDVRLHDVTC
-441 ITEEEKQQIEA
+441 ITEEEKRQIKA

-460 PKHLSIPELLD
+460 PKHLSIPELLN
-471 ERIKAQPDHP
+471 ERMKAQPDHL

-486 ERTFTYEELGQEI
+486 DRTFTYEELGQEI
-499 RRLASSL
+499 RRLAGSL
-506 VENGVQRGDAVA
+506 IEKGVQPGDAVA
-518 VYMNRSADAVISILA
+518 VYMNRSADAVIAILA
-533 ILHAGAAY
+533 VLHAGAAY
-541 VPIDPAQPEERIR
+541 VPIDPSQPEERIR

-560 GVSVLLYADSQPP
+560 GASILLHADSPP
-573 VDESIKAVHVTGMS
+573 SVDEQIRAVHVTS
-587 HHSQAELS
+587 KPHHSHMDVS
-595 VETSPSQLA
+595 IRTSPSHLA
-604 YIMFTSGSTGRPKGV
+604 YIMYTSGSTGQPKGV

-633 EKIGLKTSD
+633 EKLGLTKSD

-650 SFDAITLE
+650 SFDAITFE
-658 IFTTLLNGATL
+658 IFTTLLGGATL
-669 YPVDRDTLLDIHRFE
+669 YPVDRDTLLDIHQFE
-684 QFIQTHQITALFL
+684 RFIQTHQITTLFL

-711 MFKGL
+711 IFKGL
-716 KTLFTG
+716 TTLITG

-732 LVKKHHPSITLLNV
+732 LVKQHHPALVLLNA

-756 TIYEVRGDEMGP
+756 TIYEVRGDETGP
-768 IPIGQPINHTS
+768 IPIGQPINHSS
-779 AYILDDYQ
+779 AYILDDDQ

-798 YVGGDGVSRGYIKRP
+798 YVGGDGVARGYFHRP
-813 DLTDQVFMADPFKP
+813 DLTNQVFLADPFKP
-827 SGRMYRTG
+827 SGRLYRTG
-835 DLARYGSDGQIEFL
+835 DLARYDADGQIEFL
-849 GRADDQVKIRG
+849 GRTDDQVKIRG
-860 FRIEPGEIESV
+860 FRIELGEIETV
-871 LHQEAGI
+871 LQQKAGI
-878 DEAVVLVQQLSSD
+878 DDAVVLVHSFSTD
-891 EKEII
+891 EKEIT
-896 AYFTGTLTEE
+896 AYFTGTMTEE
-906 EVRDVFNQKLPAYMV
+906 EVRDVFNQELPAYMV
-921 PHHVMKLDTFALTSN
+921 PHHVMKLNAFPLTSN

-948 EVHREEIKIILPE
+948 EAYQEKKEIIPPE
-961 TETEKALADIWED
+961 TETEKALAQIWEE
-974 LLGKTI
+974 LLGKTV
-980 GIDEHFFMAGGHSLK
+980 GADEHFFMAGGHSLK

-1000 AKVQEVLQKEVPIQ
+1000 AKIQEVLQKEVPIQ

-1030 QDGQEETGHPILPA
+1030 QDGQEEMGHPILPA

-1085 YQRLKSAFNQLIQTH
+1085 YQRLKSAFDQLIQTH

-1118 HEWTEFDLPV
+1118 NDWTAFDLPV
-1128 HDIKEEEAEAFLTE
+1128 HDVKEEEAEAFLSE
-1142 RQSPFDLTAAP
+1142 QQSPFDLTAAP
-1153 LLRAQLLKVSEK
+1153 LLRAQLLKVSEN

-1193 YDGEALAERALHYKD
+1193 YDGEALAERVIHYKD

-1230 KQFEGDLPVLE
+1230 KQFEGELPVLE
-1241 LPTDYPRPAERDFTG
+1241 LPTDYSRPAERDFSG
-1256 ERFMFGCDQAT
+1256 ERFMFGCDQVT
-1267 TQRIHELLQKTDTTM
+1267 TQRIHDLLQKTDTTM

-1289 FQVLLVSYSGQEDII
+1289 FQVLLATYSGQEDII

-1318 DMPGMFINTIAMR
+1318 DMPGMFINTVAMR

-1366 AHLPL
+1366 ARLPL

-1390 EVPALKLGDLHISPY
+1390 EVPVLKLGDLHISPY

-1454 REAVRHPEEQIGLLH
+1454 REAVQHPEKQIGLLR
-1469 ILDQHEQIERL
+1469 ILDQHERIERL
-1480 EKKTEGQTNRH
+1480 EKKDEVQTNRH

-1524 DMSYALSCEL
+1524 DMSNALVIEL
-1534 KKRGVETEQTVAL
+1534 KIRGVEKEKTVAL

-1581 RYTLEDSG
+1581 NYTLEDSG

-1597 SLADSYQNH
+1597 SLAGAYQHH
-1606 KSIQVVQVE
+1606 KSIQVLQVE
-1615 QAVHQSHPLE
+1615 KAVLQSRTLD
-1625 LPEVS
+1625 LPEAS
-1630 VDQLA
+1630 ADQLA

-1649 VQLTHRNLSHYVS
+1649 VQLTHRNLSHYVN
-1662 WLINEVTLQEC
+1662 WLTNEVTLQEC

-1729 TPSLFHMMADSKE
+1729 TPSLFHMIADSKE
-1742 HSFNALRLVVLGG
+1742 HAFNALRLVILGG
-1755 EPVIPEDVETFMMQH
+1755 EPIVSEDVETFMEQH

-1779 GPTETTIGTVTKLIT
+1779 GPTETTIGAVTKLIT
-1794 SQELDAL
+1794 KQELGTL
-1801 KERSLIGQPIAHTRA
+1801 KDRSVIGQPIAHTRA
-1816 LVCNQ
+1816 LALNR

-1854 RFLENPYD
+1854 RFLENPYY
-1862 PQERMYRTGDLVR
+1862 PEERMYRTGDLVR
-1875 QHANG
+1875 QHENG
-1880 DIEFLGRVDDQ
+1880 DIEFLGRIDDQ

-1905 HAARAL
+1905 YAARARL
-1911 TSIQE
+1911 SIPE
-1916 VYVKVLHLS
+1916 VYVKVLYMS
-1925 RLPELALYYTAPEH
+1925 RLPELALYYTSPEP

-1945 RENLAETLPDYMIPT
+1945 REKLAETLPDYMIPT

-1982 LPHEVHMNHA
+1982 LPHEVHMNRA
-1992 AHVAPE
+1992 VHVAPE
-1998 TELERALCDI
+1998 TALEQTLCDI

-2014 VEQIGVLDHFFEL
+2014 VEQIGVHDHFFEL

-2036 LISKVQA
+2036 LISKMQA

-2064 AYLEEADSSVVTS
+2064 AYLEEVNSSDMTS

-2124 QLEAALQALIDR
+2124 QLEEALQALIER

-2145 EIDGVPVQKVYRQVP
+2145 EIDGVPVQKVYRRVP
-2160 FTLESVE
+2160 FTLEVVE
-2167 IEGDQEQYVIDSFI
+2167 VENGHEQPVIDAFI

-2219 RGLLIQE
+2219 RSLLIQE
-2226 LAELYEK
+2226 LAKLYEK

-2240 LHYKDF
+2240 LHYKDY

-2271 QPPEDLALPLDFPRP
+2271 EPPEDLALPLDFPRP
-2286 QVQSFEGG
+2286 HVQSFEGD
-2294 RVDRWLSAE
+2294 RVDRWLSPE
-2303 KVQSIKTLMAEKGV
+2303 KVQTIKALMADKGV
-2317 SLNMVMQTA
+2317 SMNMVMQTA

-2365 ALRNEVQPE
+2365 ALRHEVQLE

-2383 MKDRSLL
+2383 MKDRSLS

-2427 DLTLPDLHGL
+2427 DMTLPNLNGL
-2437 KLSQKQQDTV
+2437 KLSQKQQETA
-2447 HAKFDITLGVFEE
+2447 HAKFDVTLGVFEE
-2460 NDQVG
+2460 QDQVG
-2465 LRFEYAA
+2465 VRFEYAT

-2477 STIQRWSMYIE
+2477 KTIQRWSRYFE
-2488 KIIDDMLA
+2488 QIIDEMLV
-2496 KLNQPISALSLI
+2496 KLNEPISSLSILN
-2508 TEEEKRELINE
+2508 EEEKQELINE
-2519 WSGPALDVPLDKT
+2519 WSGPVLNVPSDQT
-2532 VYALIEAKAQE
+2532 VHALIEAKAFE

-2551 FCGTSWTYK
+2551 FRGTSWTYE
-2560 ELNSRANVVAS
+2560 ELNNRANTVAS
-2571 RLIANGTK
+2571 RLISNGIK
-2579 PGDRVGILTR
+2579 RGDRVGILTR
-2589 PSLDMTAAVL
+2589 PSLDMTAVVL
-2599 GVLKAGAAFVP
+2599 GVLKSGAAFVP
-2610 IDADYPAQRI
+2610 IDADYPDQRI

-2626 CGAEVLLMQKGLTA
+2626 CGAEVLLMQKGLAA
-2640 PSSFTGHVLFIE
+2640 PSSFTGHVLLIE

-2658 AHEIQVQIKPTDL
+2658 AQDIHVHVKPTDL

-2699 WHNEAFQVT
+2699 WHNDAFQVINA
-2708 KDDRTA
+2708 DRTA

-2755 FNEEGITIAFLPT
+2755 FNDENITIAFLPT

-2815 TSGIIDPEKGTIPI
+2815 TSGIINPDQGTLPI

-2844 YDLSPPGVPGE
+2844 NDLSPPGVPGE

-2869 LPDETDKR
+2869 LPGETEKS

-2890 RTGDLVKWT
+2890 LTGDLVKWT
-2899 EDGELIYLGRID
+2899 EDGELIYLGRKD

-2921 ELSEIEAQLLTLDSV
+2921 ELSEIEAQLLALSEV
-2936 KEAVVTTIKDAGDQ
+2936 KEAVVTTVKDASDQ

-2956 VITKNDTDTE
+2956 VITDEETT
-2966 DLKESLKRTLPEYM
+2966 DLKESLKRTLPDYM

-2986 KLEQFPMTANGKV
+2986 KLDHLPMTANGKV

-3012 QTVYEAPRDEV
+3012 QTAYEAPRDEV

-3091 DLLTADQS
+3091 DQLTADQS
-3099 PVEGEVILTPIQRW
+3099 PVEGEVMLTPIQRW
-3113 FFERAFSDQHHWNLS
+3113 FFERNFTSQHHWNLS

-3139 SITEQ
+3139 SMTEQ

-3157 MVYKQEHGGILQ
+3157 MVYRQENGSILQ
-3169 YNQRELTEPLAII
+3169 YNQRELTEPIAII
-3182 SHDVSKEH
+3182 SHDVSKEN
-3190 DVKKAVSTY
+3190 DVKKAISTY

-3210 TGPLMKVICFHAE
+3210 TGPLMKVICFRAK

-3258 GQKLVLPLKTHSF
+3258 GQTLVLPPKTHSF

-3279 RYAQSQPLKNQQE
+3279 RYAQSKPLKSQSE
-3292 YWAEIESKPL
+3292 YWNEIDRTPI
-3302 TALPVDHEVTKRKVA
+3302 TTLPVDREVTKRKVA
-3317 ETKSVQMQLTETET
+3317 QTKAVQMQLSESET

-3379 LSELDVSRTIGWFT
+3379 LSGLDVSRTVGWFT

-3399 LEAKP
+3399 LKAKP
-3404 DQTIADAIK
+3404 DQTIAETIK

-3423 NKGIGYGILKYMTAA
+3423 NKGIGYGILKYLTAT
-3438 EPSGHHV
+3438 ESSGQHV

-3459 EVTTELFRPSTYDMG
+3459 EVTTELFRPSAYDMG
-3474 RQASPNSEAVY
+3474 RQASPDSEAVY

-3497 FILSC
+3497 FMMSC
-3502 SYCASEYE
+3502 SYCADEYE

-3522 GKIQSII
+3522 EKIQSIM
-3529 THCLAQQEREFTPSD
+3529 THCLAQHEREFTPSD
-3544 FSAADLEMDEM
+3544 FSAGDLEMDEM

>member
-41 SGDFDLDLFEK
+41 SGEFDLALFEK
-52 SLNELVRT
+52 SLNELIRT

-75 PRQVVLAERHI
+75 PRQVVLAERHL
-86 DVYREDL
+86 DVYRENL

-99 EQKKVLDQ
+99 EQQKVLDQ

-179 PYADYIQ
+179 PYADYIH
-186 WLGKQNKQEAEDYW
+186 WLGKQNKQEAESYW
-200 TERLDGAVQHQG
+200 KKRLDGAVQHQG

-217 EANGQYDHQEWTF
+217 ESNGQYDHREWTF
-230 TWDAQTVQAIQD
+230 TWDAHTVQAIQD
-242 AARQCQVTAPNLFQ
+242 VARQSQVTAPNLFQ

-299 PVRVTLDQEQTFKQL
+299 PVRVTLDQGQTFKQL
-314 FQTVQQHALE
+314 FQKVQQHALE

-341 AGGKLFDHLVGFE
+341 AGGQLFDHLVGFE

-365 TMSARLGFAIDVKD
+365 TMSARLGFSIDVKD

-401 FKYNAMA
+401 IKYNAIA

-428 IHNPDVRLHEVTC
+428 IQNPDVRLHEVTC

-460 PKHLSIPELLD
+460 PKHLSIPELLN
-471 ERIKAQPDHP
+471 ERMKAQPDHL

-486 ERTFTYEELGQEI
+486 DRTFTYEELGQEI
-499 RRLASSL
+499 RRLAGSL
-506 VENGVQRGDAVA
+506 VENGVQPGDAVA
-518 VYMNRSADAVISILA
+518 VYMNRSADAVIAILA
-533 ILHAGAAY
+533 VLHAGAAY
-541 VPIDPAQPEERIR
+541 VPIDPSQPEERIR

-560 GVSVLLYADSQPP
+560 GASILLHADNQPP
-573 VDESIKAVHVTGMS
+573 VDEHIKAVHVTSMPHRS
-587 HHSQAELS
+587 HVDLS
-595 VETSPSQLA
+595 ARTSPSQLA
-604 YIMFTSGSTGRPKGV
+604 YIMYTSGSTGQPKGV

-633 EKIGLKTSD
+633 EKLGLTKSD

-650 SFDAITLE
+650 SFDAITFE

-684 QFIQTHQITALFL
+684 QYIQTHQLTALFL

-716 KTLFTG
+716 TTLITG

-732 LVKKHHPSITLLNV
+732 LVKQHHPALVLLNA

-756 TIYEVRGDEMGP
+756 TIYEVRGDETGP
-768 IPIGQPINHTS
+768 IPIGQPINHSS
-779 AYILDDYQ
+779 AYILDDDQ

-798 YVGGDGVSRGYIKRP
+798 YVGGDGVARGYLHRP
-813 DLTDQVFMADPFKP
+813 DLTNQVFMADPFKP
-827 SGRMYRTG
+827 SGRLYRTG
-835 DLARYGSDGQIEFL
+835 DLARYGAGGQIEFL
-849 GRADDQVKIRG
+849 GRTDDQVKIRG
-860 FRIEPGEIESV
+860 FRIELGEIETV
-871 LHQEAGI
+871 LQQEAGI
-878 DEAVVLVQQLSSD
+878 DDAVVLVHSFSSD
-891 EKEII
+891 EKEIT
-896 AYFTGTLTEE
+896 AYFTGTMTEE
-906 EVRDVFNQKLPAYMV
+906 KVRDLFNQELPAYMV
-921 PHHVMKLDTFALTSN
+921 PHHVMKLDAFTLTSN

-943 LPKPD
+943 LPKP
-948 EVHREEIKIILPE
+948 EEAYQEKKEIIPPE
-961 TETEKALADIWED
+961 TETEKALAQIWEE
-974 LLGKTI
+974 LLGKTV
-980 GIDEHFFMAGGHSLK
+980 GVDEHFFMAGGHSLK

-1000 AKVQEVLQKEVPIQ
+1000 AKIQEVLQKEVPIQ

-1019 PTIRSLAAYID
+1019 PTIRSLAAHVD
-1030 QDGQEETGHPILPA
+1030 QDGQEEKGHPILPA
-1044 EQADEYPVSPAQRR
+1044 EQEDEYPVSPAQRR

-1085 YQRLKSAFNQLIQTH
+1085 YPRLRSAFDQLIQTH
-1100 EILRTSFHMNG
+1100 EILRTSFHING

-1118 HEWTEFDLPV
+1118 NEWTAFDLPV
-1128 HDIKEEEAEAFLTE
+1128 HDIKEEEAEAFLSE
-1142 RQSPFDLTAAP
+1142 RQTPFDLTAAP
-1153 LLRAQLLKVSEK
+1153 LLRAQLLMVSEN

-1193 YDGEALAERALHYKD
+1193 YDGEALAERAIHYKD

-1241 LPTDYPRPAERDFTG
+1241 LPTDYPRPAERDFSG

-1289 FQVLLVSYSGQEDII
+1289 FQVLLATYSGQEDII

-1318 DMPGMFINTIAMR
+1318 DMPGMFINTVAMR

-1366 AHLPL
+1366 ARLPL

-1454 REAVRHPEEQIGLLH
+1454 REAVQHPDEQIGLLR

-1480 EKKTEGQTNRH
+1480 EKKDEVQSNRH

-1524 DMSYALSCEL
+1524 DMANVLGSEL
-1534 KKRGVETEQTVAL
+1534 KIRGVEKEKTVAL

-1597 SLADSYQNH
+1597 SLAGSYQHN

-1615 QAVHQSHPLE
+1615 KAVQQSRSLD
-1625 LPEVS
+1625 LPEGS
-1630 VDQLA
+1630 ADQLA

-1649 VQLTHRNLSHYVS
+1649 VQLTHRNLSHYVN
-1662 WLINEVTLQEC
+1662 WLTNEVTLQEC

-1729 TPSLFHMMADSKE
+1729 TPSLFHMMADSKD
-1742 HSFNALRLVVLGG
+1742 HAFNALRLVILGG
-1755 EPVIPEDVETFMMQH
+1755 EPIVSEDVETFMEQH

-1794 SQELDAL
+1794 PQELGAL
-1801 KERSLIGQPIAHTRA
+1801 KDRSVIGQPIAHTRA
-1816 LVCNQ
+1816 LALNR

-1854 RFLENPYD
+1854 RFLKNPYY

-1880 DIEFLGRVDDQ
+1880 DIEFLGRIDDQ

-1905 HAARAL
+1905 HAARARL
-1911 TSIQE
+1911 SIQE
-1916 VYVKVLHLS
+1916 VYVKVIHMS
-1925 RLPELALYYTAPEH
+1925 RLPELALYYAAPEP

-1945 RENLAETLPDYMIPT
+1945 REKLAETLPDYMIPT

-1982 LPHEVHMNHA
+1982 LPHEVHMNRAVHA
-1992 AHVAPE
+1992 APE
-1998 TELERALCDI
+1998 TALEQSLCDI

-2014 VEQIGVLDHFFEL
+2014 VEQIGVHDHFFEL

-2036 LISKVQA
+2036 LIAKVQA

-2049 PLKVLFEKPTIRAMA
+2049 PLKVLFEKPTIRSMA
-2064 AYLEEADSSVVTS
+2064 AYLEEVDSSDITS
-2077 IQPAEKQDFYPVSSA
+2077 IHPAEKQDFYPVSSA
-2092 QKRMYVLQQLHPEAV
+2092 QKRMYVLQQLHPETV

-2124 QLEAALQALIDR
+2124 LLEEALQALIER

-2145 EIDGVPVQKVYRQVP
+2145 EIDGVPVQKVYRRMP
-2160 FTLESVE
+2160 FTLEVVE
-2167 IEGDQEQYVIDSFI
+2167 VERGHEQPVIDAFI

-2193 AKVAKLSD
+2193 AKVAKLSN
-2201 EKYVF
+2201 EEYVF

-2219 RGLLIQE
+2219 RSLLIQE

-2240 LHYKDF
+2240 LHYKDY

-2286 QVQSFEGG
+2286 HVQSFEGD

-2365 ALRNEVQPE
+2365 ALRHEVQLE

-2383 MKDRSLL
+2383 MKDCSLS
-2390 AYEHQEFPFEEL
+2390 AYEHQDFPFEEL
-2402 VAQLDLPKDTSRNPL
+2402 VAQLDLPTDTSRNPL

-2427 DLTLPDLHGL
+2427 DLTLPDLDGL
-2437 KLSQKQQDTV
+2437 KLSQKQQETV
-2447 HAKFDITLGVFEE
+2447 QAKFDVTLGVFEE
-2460 NDQVG
+2460 KDQVG

-2477 STIQRWSMYIE
+2477 KTIQRWSQYFE
-2488 KIIDDMLA
+2488 QIIDEMLA
-2496 KLNQPISALSLI
+2496 KLNQPISTLSIL

-2519 WSGPALDVPLDKT
+2519 WSGPVLDVPSDQT
-2532 VYALIEAKAQE
+2532 IHELIGANAHK

-2551 FCGTSWTYK
+2551 FCGTSWTYE
-2560 ELNSRANVVAS
+2560 ELNNRANVVAQK
-2571 RLIANGTK
+2571 LISLGTK

-2620 AYMLED
+2620 AYMLDD

-2640 PSSFTGHVLFIE
+2640 PTSFTGHVLQIE

-2658 AHEIQVQIKPTDL
+2658 AQEIQVHVKPTDL

-2699 WHNEAFQVT
+2699 WHNDAFQVT
-2708 KDDRTA
+2708 NADRTA

-2724 IWEMFPTWIAGAEL
+2724 IWEMFPSWIAGAEL

-2745 RLDMIKLNAY
+2745 RLDMIKLNTY
-2755 FNEEGITIAFLPT
+2755 FNEKGITIAFLPT

-2799 YQLVN
+2799 YKLVN

-2815 TSGIIDPEKGTIPI
+2815 TSGIINPDQGTLPI

-2869 LPDETDKR
+2869 LPEETEKR

-2883 YPGERMY
+2883 YPSERMY

-2899 EDGELIYLGRID
+2899 EDGELIYLGRKD

-2921 ELSEIEAQLLTLDSV
+2921 ELSEVEAQLLALVEV
-2936 KEAVVTTIKDAGDQ
+2936 KEAVVTTVKDASDQ

-2956 VITKNDTDTE
+2956 VITDEEKT
-2966 DLKESLKRTLPEYM
+2966 DLKESLKRTLPDYM

-2986 KLEQFPMTANGKV
+2986 HLDQLPMTANGKV

-3012 QTVYEAPRDEV
+3012 QTAYEAPRDEV
-3023 ETLLCGIWEDVL
+3023 ETLLCGIWADVL

-3041 IHDHFFFLGGDSIK
+3041 IHDHFFFHGGDSIK

-3091 DLLTADQS
+3091 DQLTADQS
-3099 PVEGEVILTPIQRW
+3099 SVEGEVILTPIQRW

-3157 MVYKQEHGGILQ
+3157 MVYRQEHDDILQ
-3169 YNQRELTEPLAII
+3169 YNQRELTESIAII

-3190 DVKKAVSTY
+3190 DVKKAISTY

-3210 TGPLMKVICFHAE
+3210 TGPLMKVICFRAK

-3258 GQKLVLPLKTHSF
+3258 GQTLVLPPKTHSF

-3279 RYAQSQPLKNQQE
+3279 RYAQSKPLKSQSE
-3292 YWAEIESKPL
+3292 YWTEIDTLPL
-3302 TALPVDHEVTKRKVA
+3302 TTLPVDHEVTKRKVA
-3317 ETKSVQMQLTETET
+3317 QTKAVQMQLSESET

-3355 LAVQEWTGE
+3355 LAVQEWTGK

-3379 LSELDVSRTIGWFT
+3379 LSGLDVSRTVGWFT

-3423 NKGIGYGILKYMTAA
+3423 NKGIGYGILKYMTAT
-3438 EPSGHHV
+3438 EPSGQHV
-3445 QPEISLNYLGQIDQ
+3445 HPEISLNYLGQIDQ
-3459 EVTTELFRPSTYDMG
+3459 EVTTELFGPSTYDMG
-3474 RQASPNSEAVY
+3474 RQASPDSEAVY

-3497 FILSC
+3497 FMLSC
-3502 SYCASEYE
+3502 SYCTDEYE

-3522 GKIQSII
+3522 EKIQSII
-3529 THCLAQQEREFTPSD
+3529 THCLAQHEREFTPSD

>member
-41 SGDFDLDLFEK
+41 SGEFDHALFEK
-52 SLNELVRT
+52 SLNELIRT

-75 PRQVVLAERHI
+75 PRQVVLAERHL

-93 SHLNHQ
+93 SQLNHQ
-99 EQKKVLDQ
+99 EQQKVLDQ
-107 YKKQVRKQ
+107 YKKQVRNQ

-186 WLGKQNKQEAEDYW
+186 WLGKQNKQEAESYW
-200 TERLDGAVQHQG
+200 QERLDGAVQHQG
-212 LLQQK
+212 LLEQK
-217 EANGQYDHQEWTF
+217 DANGQYDHQELTF
-230 TWDAQTVQAIQD
+230 TWDAQTVQAIQHV
-242 AARQCQVTAPNLFQ
+242 ARQCQVTAPNLFQ
-256 AVWSVLLGTYHAA
+256 SVWSVLLGTYHAT

-299 PVRVTLDQEQTFKQL
+299 PVRVTLDQKQTFKQL
-314 FQTVQQHALE
+314 FQKVQQHALE

-341 AGGKLFDHLVGFE
+341 AGGQLFDHLVGFE

-365 TMSARLGFAIDVKD
+365 TMSARLGFSIDVKD

-401 FKYNAMA
+401 IKYNAIA
-408 FEEKIIEN
+408 FEEKVIEN

-428 IHNPDVRLHEVTC
+428 IQDPNARLHDVTC
-441 ITEEEKQQIEA
+441 ITEEEKQQIKA

-460 PKHLSIPELLD
+460 PKHLSIPELLN
-471 ERIKAQPDHP
+471 ERVKAQPDHL

-486 ERTFTYEELGQEI
+486 DRTFTYEELGQEI
-499 RRLASSL
+499 RRLAGSL
-506 VENGVQRGDAVA
+506 IENGVQPGATVA
-518 VYMNRSADAVISILA
+518 VYMNRSADAVTAILSV
-533 ILHAGAAY
+533 LHAGAAY
-541 VPIDPAQPEERIR
+541 VPIDPSQPEDRIR
-554 WMLEDS
+554 FMLEDS
-560 GVSVLLYADSQPP
+560 GASILLHADSPPP
-573 VDESIKAVHVTGMS
+573 VDEQIKTVHVTS
-587 HHSQAELS
+587 KPHHSHMDVS
-595 VETSPSQLA
+595 VRTSPSHLA
-604 YIMFTSGSTGRPKGV
+604 YIMYTSGSTGQPKGV

-633 EKIGLKTSD
+633 EKLGLTKSD
-642 RMAHTGAV
+642 RMAHTGAI
-650 SFDAITLE
+650 SFDAITFE

-669 YPVDRDTLLDIHRFE
+669 YPVDRDTLLDIYRFE
-684 QFIQTHQITALFL
+684 QFIQTHQITTLFL

-716 KTLFTG
+716 TTLITG

-732 LVKKHHPSITLLNV
+732 LVKQHHPALVLLNA

-756 TIYEVRGDEMGP
+756 TIYEVRGDETGS
-768 IPIGQPINHTS
+768 IPIGQPINHSST
-779 AYILDDYQ
+779 YILDDDQ

-798 YVGGDGVSRGYIKRP
+798 YVGGDGVARGYLHRP
-813 DLTDQVFMADPFKP
+813 DLTNQVFIADPFKP
-827 SGRMYRTG
+827 SGRLYRTG
-835 DLARYGSDGQIEFL
+835 DLARYGADGQIEFL
-849 GRADDQVKIRG
+849 GRTDDQVKIRG
-860 FRIEPGEIESV
+860 FRIELGEIETV
-871 LHQEAGI
+871 LQQKSGI
-878 DEAVVLVQQLSSD
+878 DDAVVLVHSFSPD
-891 EKEII
+891 EKEIT
-896 AYFTGTLTEE
+896 AYFTGTMTEE
-906 EVRDVFNQKLPAYMV
+906 EVRDLFNQELPAYMV
-921 PHHVMKLDTFALTSN
+921 PHHVMKLDAFTLTSN

-948 EVHREEIKIILPE
+948 EAHQEKKEIIPPE
-961 TETEKALADIWED
+961 TETEKALAQIWEE
-974 LLGKTI
+974 LLGKTV
-980 GIDEHFFMAGGHSLK
+980 GVDEHFFMAGGHSLK

-1000 AKVQEVLQKEVPIQ
+1000 AKIQEVLQKEVPIQ
-1014 VIFEK
+1014 VVFEK
-1019 PTIRSLAAYID
+1019 PTIRSLAVYID
-1030 QDGQEETGHPILPA
+1030 QDGQEETMHPILPA

-1085 YQRLKSAFNQLIQTH
+1085 YQRLKSAFDQLIQTH

-1118 HEWTEFDLPV
+1118 NDWTAFDLPV
-1128 HDIKEEEAEAFLTE
+1128 HHIKEEEAEAFLSE
-1142 RQSPFDLTAAP
+1142 HQSPFDLTAAP
-1153 LLRAQLLKVSEK
+1153 LLRAQLLKVSEN

-1193 YDGEALAERALHYKD
+1193 YDGEALAERAIHYKD

-1216 EETEKQ
+1216 EETHKQ

-1241 LPTDYPRPAERDFTG
+1241 LPTDYSRPVERDFSG

-1267 TQRIHELLQKTDTTM
+1267 TQQIHDLLKKTDTTM

-1289 FQVLLVSYSGQEDII
+1289 FQVLLATYSGQEDII

-1318 DMPGMFINTIAMR
+1318 DMPGMFINTVAMR
-1331 GKPEQTKTFL
+1331 GKPEQTKSFL

-1366 AHLPL
+1366 ALLPL

-1390 EVPALKLGDLHISPY
+1390 EVPALKLGDLRISPY

-1446 GTHLLAII
+1446 GIHLLAII
-1454 REAVRHPEEQIGLLH
+1454 REAVQHPEEQIGLLS

-1480 EKKTEGQTNRH
+1480 EKKDEVQTNRH

-1524 DMSYALSCEL
+1524 DMSNALGSEL
-1534 KKRGVETEQTVAL
+1534 KIRGVEKEKTVAL

-1581 RYTLEDSG
+1581 NYTLEDSG

-1597 SLADSYQNH
+1597 SLEGSYQHH
-1606 KSIQVVQVE
+1606 KSIQIVQVE
-1615 QAVHQSHPLE
+1615 KAVLQSNTLD
-1625 LPEVS
+1625 LPEAS
-1630 VDQLA
+1630 ADQLA

-1649 VQLTHRNLSHYVS
+1649 VQLTHRNLSHYVN
-1662 WLINEVTLQEC
+1662 WLTNEVTLQEC

-1715 MRLIDEQE
+1715 IYFIDEQE

-1729 TPSLFHMMADSKE
+1729 TPSLFHMMTDSKD
-1742 HSFNALRLVVLGG
+1742 HAFNALRLVILGG
-1755 EPVIPEDVETFMMQH
+1755 EPIVSEDVETFMEQH

-1794 SQELDAL
+1794 KQELDAL
-1801 KERSLIGQPIAHTRA
+1801 QDRSVIGQPIAHTRA
-1816 LVCNQ
+1816 LVLNR

-1846 NQPELTAE
+1846 KQPELTAE
-1854 RFLENPYD
+1854 RFLENPYY
-1862 PQERMYRTGDLVR
+1862 PEERMYRTGDLVR

-1880 DIEFLGRVDDQ
+1880 DIEFLGRIDDQ

-1905 HAARAL
+1905 HAARTQL
-1911 TSIQE
+1911 SIHE
-1916 VYVKVLHLS
+1916 VHVKVLHMS
-1925 RLPELALYYTAPEH
+1925 RLPELALYYTSPEI

-1945 RENLAETLPDYMIPT
+1945 REKLAETLPDYMIPT

-1971 QNGKVDAKSLP
+1971 QNGKVDTKSLP
-1982 LPHEVHMNHA
+1982 LPHEVHMNRA
-1992 AHVAPE
+1992 VHVAPE
-1998 TELERALCDI
+1998 TALEQTLCDI

-2014 VEQIGVLDHFFEL
+2014 VEQIGVHDHFFEL

-2036 LISKVQA
+2036 LISKMQA

-2049 PLKVLFEKPTIRAMA
+2049 PLKVLFEKPTIHAMA
-2064 AYLEEADSSVVTS
+2064 AYLEKVDSSDMTS

-2124 QLEAALQALIDR
+2124 QLEEALQALIER

-2145 EIDGVPVQKVYRQVP
+2145 EIDGVPVQKVYRRVP
-2160 FTLESVE
+2160 FTLEVVE
-2167 IEGDQEQYVIDSFI
+2167 VENGDEQPVIDAFI

-2219 RGLLIQE
+2219 RSLLIQE

-2240 LHYKDF
+2240 LHYKDY

-2271 QPPEDLALPLDFPRP
+2271 EPPEDLALPLDFPRP
-2286 QVQSFEGG
+2286 HVQSFEGD
-2294 RVDRWLSAE
+2294 RVDRWLSPE
-2303 KVQSIKTLMAEKGV
+2303 KVQTIKALMAEKGV
-2317 SLNMVMQTA
+2317 SMNMVMQTA

-2352 SIERVPGMFVNTL
+2352 AIERVPGMFVNTL
-2365 ALRNEVQPE
+2365 ALRQEVQLDK
-2374 ETTAQLLEK
+2374 TTAQLLGK
-2383 MKDRSLL
+2383 MKDQSLS
-2390 AYEHQEFPFEEL
+2390 AYEHQDFPFEEL

-2427 DLTLPDLHGL
+2427 DMTLPNLNGL
-2437 KLSQKQQDTV
+2437 KLSQKQQETV
-2447 HAKFDITLGVFEE
+2447 HAKFDVTLGVFEE
-2460 NDQVG
+2460 QDQVG
-2465 LRFEYAA
+2465 VRFEYAT

-2477 STIQRWSMYIE
+2477 ETIQRWSRYFE
-2488 KIIDDMLA
+2488 QIIDEMLV
-2496 KLNQPISALSLI
+2496 KLNEPISSISLL
-2508 TEEEKRELINE
+2508 TEEEKQELINE
-2519 WSGPALDVPLDKT
+2519 WSGPVLNVPSGQT
-2532 VYALIEAKAQE
+2532 VHALIEAKAYQT
-2543 APHQKAAT
+2543 PHQKAAT
-2551 FCGTSWTYK
+2551 FRGTSWTYE
-2560 ELNSRANVVAS
+2560 ELNSRANTVAS
-2571 RLIANGTK
+2571 RLISNGIK
-2579 PGDRVGILTR
+2579 RGDRVGILTR

-2610 IDADYPAQRI
+2610 IDADYPDQRI

-2640 PSSFTGHVLFIE
+2640 PSSFRGHVLFIE
-2652 DAVEGE
+2652 EAVEGE
-2658 AHEIQVQIKPTDL
+2658 AQEMQVHVKPTDL

-2699 WHNEAFQVT
+2699 WHNDAFQVT
-2708 KDDRTA
+2708 KADRTA

-2755 FNEEGITIAFLPT
+2755 FNDENITIAFLPT

-2815 TSGIIDPEKGTIPI
+2815 TSGIINPDQGTLPI

-2869 LPDETDKR
+2869 LPEETGKR

-2890 RTGDLVKWT
+2890 LTGDLVKWA
-2899 EDGELIYLGRID
+2899 EDGELIYLGRKD

-2921 ELSEIEAQLLTLDSV
+2921 ELSEIEAQLLALSDV
-2936 KEAVVTTIKDAGDQ
+2936 KEAVVTTVKDASDQ

-2956 VITKNDTDTE
+2956 VITDKETT
-2966 DLKESLKRTLPEYM
+2966 DLKESLKRMLPDYM

-2986 KLEQFPMTANGKV
+2986 KLDQLPMTANGKV

-3005 APDMEAN
+3005 APDKEAN
-3012 QTVYEAPRDEV
+3012 QTAYESPRDEV

-3091 DLLTADQS
+3091 DQLTADQS
-3099 PVEGEVILTPIQRW
+3099 PVEGEVMLTPIQRW
-3113 FFERAFSDQHHWNLS
+3113 FFERTFTDQHHWNLS

-3139 SITEQ
+3139 SMTEQ

-3157 MVYKQEHGGILQ
+3157 MVYRQENGSILQ
-3169 YNQRELTEPLAII
+3169 YNQRELTEPIAMI

-3190 DVKKAVSTY
+3190 DVKEAISTY

-3210 TGPLMKVICFHAE
+3210 TGPLMKVICFRAK

-3258 GQKLVLPLKTHSF
+3258 GQTLVLPPKTHSF

-3279 RYAQSQPLKNQQE
+3279 RYAQSKPLKSQSE
-3292 YWAEIESKPL
+3292 YWTEIDRMPM
-3302 TALPVDHEVTKRKVA
+3302 TTLPVDHEVTKRKVA
-3317 ETKSVQMQLTETET
+3317 QTKAVQMQLSESETEQ
-3331 EHLLT
+3331 LLT

-3379 LSELDVSRTIGWFT
+3379 LSGLDVSRTVGWFT

-3399 LEAKP
+3399 LKAKP
-3404 DQTIADAIK
+3404 DQSIAEAIK

-3423 NKGIGYGILKYMTAA
+3423 NKGIGYGILKYLTAN
-3438 EPSGHHV
+3438 ESSGQHV

-3459 EVTTELFRPSTYDMG
+3459 EVTTELFGPSAYDMG
-3474 RQASPNSEAVY
+3474 RQASPDSEAVY

-3497 FILSC
+3497 FMLSC
-3502 SYCASEYE
+3502 SYCSDEYE
-3510 EQTIQQFMALLK
+3510 EETIQQFMALLK
-3522 GKIQSII
+3522 EKIQSIM
-3529 THCLAQQEREFTPSD
+3529 THCLAQHEREFTPSD
-3544 FSAADLEMDEM
+3544 FSAGDLEMDEM

>member
-41 SGDFDLDLFEK
+41 RGEFDLDLFEK
-52 SLNELVRT
+52 SLNELIGT

-75 PRQVVLAERHI
+75 PRQVVLAERNL
-86 DVYREDL
+86 DVYRENL

-99 EQKKVLDQ
+99 EQQKVLDQ

-165 SYRNGRTPDRSQGK
+165 SYRNGKTPDRSQGK

-186 WLGKQNKQEAEDYW
+186 WLGKQNQQAAEGYW
-200 TERLDGAVQHQG
+200 KDRLDGAIQHQG

-230 TWDAQTVQAIQD
+230 TWDAEMVSTIQEI
-242 AARQCQVTAPNLFQ
+242 ARNCQVTAPNLFQ

-269 DDVTF
+269 HDVTF

-285 SGIERMAGLFINTI
+285 AGIEQMAGLFINTI
-299 PVRVTLDQEQTFKQL
+299 PVRVEMNQEDTFKQL
-314 FQTVQQHALE
+314 FQKVQQHALE

-329 FMPLYDIQQKTA
+329 FMPLYDIQQQTA
-341 AGGKLFDHLVGFE
+341 AGGQLFDHLVGFE

-365 TMSARLGFAIDVKD
+365 TMSERLGFSIDVKD

-401 FKYNAMA
+401 IKYNAVA
-408 FEEKIIEN
+408 FEEEAIEK

-428 IHNPDVRLHEVTC
+428 IENPEVRLHDVTC

-452 WNQTERDY
+452 WNKTERDY
-460 PKHLSIPELLD
+460 PKHLSIPELLK
-471 ERIKAQPDHP
+471 ERIQTQPDHL

-486 ERTFTYEELGQEI
+486 ERAFTYEELGQEI
-499 RRLASSL
+499 HRVAGYLIDS
-506 VENGVQRGDAVA
+506 GVKQEDAVA
-518 VYMNRSADAVISILA
+518 VYMNRSAEAVIAILA
-533 ILHAGAAY
+533 ILQAGAAY

-554 WMLEDS
+554 FMLEDS
-560 GVSVLLYADSQPP
+560 GASVLLYADSQPP
-573 VDESIKAVHVTGMS
+573 VHESIQAVRVS
-587 HHSQAELS
+587 DISNHSNGPFE

-604 YIMFTSGSTGRPKGV
+604 YIMYTSGSTGQPKGV

-633 EKIGLKTSD
+633 EALGLNKSD

-650 SFDAITLE
+650 SFDAITFE

-669 YPVDRDTLLDIHRFE
+669 YPVDRDTLLDINRFE
-684 QFIQTHQITALFL
+684 RFIQTNQISALFL
-697 TTGLFNQLAQQRPQ
+697 TTGLFNQLAQQRPH

-716 KTLFTG
+716 SKLITG

-732 LVKKHHPSITLLNV
+732 LVKKNHPSLVLLNA

-756 TIYEVRGDEMGP
+756 TIYEVRGDETGT
-768 IPIGQPINHTS
+768 IPIGQPINHSS
-779 AYILDDYQ
+779 AYILDDNQ

-798 YVGGDGVSRGYIKRP
+798 YVGGDGVSRGYLHRP
-813 DLTDQVFMADPFKP
+813 ELTKQAFIADPFKAE
-827 SGRMYRTG
+827 GRLYRTG
-835 DLARYGSDGQIEFL
+835 DLARYGSNGQIEFL
-849 GRADDQVKIRG
+849 GRTDDQVKIRG
-860 FRIEPGEIESV
+860 FRIELGEIETI
-871 LHQEAGI
+871 LQQEAGI
-878 DEAVVLVQQLSSD
+878 DDAVVLIHASPSD
-891 EKEII
+891 EKEMT
-896 AYFTGTLTEE
+896 AYYTGTITEE
-906 EVRDVFNQKLPAYMV
+906 EVRALFNQALPTYMV
-921 PHHVMKLDTFALTSN
+921 PHHVMKLDAFPLTAN

-943 LPKPD
+943 LPTPD
-948 EVHREEIKIILPE
+948 EADREEIRIIPPE
-961 TETEKALADIWED
+961 TETEKALAQIWEE
-974 LLGKTI
+974 LLGKTV
-980 GIDEHFFMAGGHSLK
+980 GIDEHFFMTGGHSLK

-1000 AKVQEVLQKEVPIQ
+1000 AKIQEVFQKEVPIQ

-1019 PTIRSLAAYID
+1019 PTVRSLASYID
-1030 QDGQEETGHPILPA
+1030 QDGQEEQGHPILPA
-1044 EQADEYPVSPAQRR
+1044 AKAENYPVSPAQRR
-1058 LYILQTLEPDST
+1058 LYILQTLEPKST

-1080 EGTLE
+1080 EGTLDH
-1085 YQRLKSAFNQLIQTH
+1085 QRLTSAFDELIQTH
-1100 EILRTSFHMNG
+1100 EILRTSFHMKG
-1111 EDIVQRV
+1111 ENIVQRV
-1118 HEWTEFDLPV
+1118 HERAAFDLPI
-1128 HDIKEEEAEAFLTE
+1128 HDVKEEEAEAFLAE
-1142 RQSPFDLTAAP
+1142 RQAPFDLTAAP
-1153 LLRAQLLKVSEK
+1153 LLRAQLLKVSHD

-1193 YDGEALAERALHYKD
+1193 YDGEALAERAIHYKD

-1222 KEHEAYWL
+1222 RVHEAYWL
-1230 KQFEGDLPVLE
+1230 KQFEGDVPVLD
-1241 LPTDYPRPAERDFTG
+1241 LPTDYPRPVERDFSG
-1256 ERFMFGCDQAT
+1256 ERVMFGCDQAT
-1267 TQRIHELLQKTDTTM
+1267 TQRIHELLKKTDTTL

-1289 FQVLLVSYSGQEDII
+1289 FQVLLASYSGQEDII

-1331 GKPEQTKTFL
+1331 GKPEQTKSFL

-1348 ETSVDAFAHQSYP
+1348 ETSVDAFVHQSYP

-1366 AHLPL
+1366 ARLPL

-1390 EVPALKLGDLHISPY
+1390 DVPALKLGDLNISPY
-1405 AIQHHSVKFDLSL
+1405 AMQHRSVKFDLSL

-1424 GALKLSFD
+1424 GEIKLSLD
-1432 YAAAL
+1432 YATAL
-1437 FKEETVRRF
+1437 FKEETIRRF

-1454 REAVRHPEEQIGLLH
+1454 REAVQHPNEQIGLFNL
-1469 ILDQHEQIERL
+1469 LDQHEQMERL
-1480 EKKTEGQTNRH
+1480 EKRDGEQTGQH
-1491 EPFHVQF
+1491 EPYHVQF
-1498 SRQAKETPDAIAVM
+1498 SRQAMETPDAIAVM
-1512 DDQRKLTYRELE
+1512 DGERKLTYREL
-1524 DMSYALSCEL
+1524 DHMSNALCSEL
-1534 KKRGVETEQTVAL
+1534 KMQGVEKESTVAL

-1581 RYTLEDSG
+1581 RYTLKDSG
-1589 AQVIVTNE
+1589 AKVIVANE
-1597 SLADSYQNH
+1597 SLGDSYQH
-1606 KSIQVVQVE
+1606 LKSIQVVHVE
-1615 QAVHQSHPLE
+1615 KAVQRNDSLD
-1625 LPEVS
+1625 LPDVS

-1649 VQLTHRNLSHYVS
+1649 VQLTHRNLSHYVN
-1662 WLINEVTLQEC
+1662 WLTHEVTLQEC

-1686 GYTSIFPVLKAGGT
+1686 GYTSIFPILKAGGT
-1700 LYVPRED
+1700 LYIPHED

-1715 MRLIDEQE
+1715 MRFIDEQE

-1729 TPSLFHMMADSKE
+1729 TPSLFHMMADSKG
-1742 HSFNALRLVVLGG
+1742 HTFDALRLVVLGG
-1755 EPVIPEDVETFMMQH
+1755 EPIVSEDVETFMKQH
-1770 PCVAVMNHY
+1770 LCVAVMNHY
-1779 GPTETTIGTVTKLIT
+1779 GPTETTIGTVSKLMT
-1794 SQELDAL
+1794 PHELDAL
-1801 KERSLIGQPIAHTRA
+1801 KERSIIGKPIAHTRA
-1816 LVCNQ
+1816 LVCNRE
-1821 QQRLVPYGAPGE
+1821 QRLVPYGAPGE
-1833 LYISGEG
+1833 LYISGDG

-1854 RFLENPYD
+1854 RFLENPYF

-1880 DIEFLGRVDDQ
+1880 EIEFLGRVDDQ

-1911 TSIQE
+1911 SSIQK
-1916 VYVKVLHLS
+1916 VYVKVITTT
-1925 RLPELALYYTAPEH
+1925 RLPELGLYYTAPDH

-1945 RENLAETLPDYMIPT
+1945 REKLSETLPDYMIPT
-1960 YFVKVDHIPLT
+1960 YFVKVDHMPLT

-1982 LPHEVHMNHA
+1982 LPHEAHMNRTAHA
-1992 AHVAPE
+1992 APE
-1998 TELERALCDI
+1998 TALEQTLCDI
-2008 WSEVLG
+2008 WSDVLEIEKVG
-2014 VEQIGVLDHFFEL
+2014 IDDHFFEL

-2036 LISKVQA
+2036 LISKMQA
-2043 KLNKHV
+2043 KLNQHV
-2049 PLKVLFEKPTIRAMA
+2049 PLKVLFEKPTIRAIA
-2064 AYLEEADSSVVTS
+2064 AYLEEADASLVTS

-2092 QKRMYVLQQLHPEAV
+2092 QKRMYVLQQLHPESV
-2107 TYHMPAVL
+2107 TYHMPAVF
-2115 MMEGSLDVK
+2115 MMEGNLDLK
-2124 QLEAALQALIDR
+2124 QLEGAIQALIDR

-2145 EIDGVPVQKVYRQVP
+2145 EIDGSPVQKIYRRVP
-2160 FTLESVE
+2160 FTLQMVEVES
-2167 IEGDQEQYVIDSFI
+2167 DQVQSVVDNFM

-2201 EKYVF
+2201 DKYVF

-2219 RGLLIQE
+2219 RSLLIQE
-2226 LAELYEK
+2226 LAELYEHK
-2233 KTLPPVQ
+2233 MLPPVQ
-2240 LHYKDF
+2240 LHYKDY

-2252 EKQQALLEK
+2252 EEQQAALEK

-2286 QVQSFEGG
+2286 SVQSFAGD

-2303 KVQSIKTLMAEKGV
+2303 KAQHIKALMAEKNV

-2326 FAIFLSKLTGQ
+2326 FAILLHKLTGQ
-2337 TDIVIGAVTAGRTHA
+2337 HDIVIGAVTAGRTHA
-2352 SIERVPGMFVNTL
+2352 SIERIPGMFVNTL
-2365 ALRNEVQPE
+2365 ALRHDVQLE
-2374 ETTAQLLEK
+2374 ETAEHLLEK
-2383 MKDRSLL
+2383 IRDHNLS
-2390 AYEHQEFPFEEL
+2390 AYEHQGFPFEDL

-2417 FSVML
+2417 FSVMM
-2422 TTDDR
+2422 TTDER
-2427 DLTLPDLHGL
+2427 DLTLPDLNGL
-2437 KLSQKQQDTV
+2437 TLSHKQQEAV
-2447 HAKFDITLGVFEE
+2447 QAKFDLTLGVFEE
-2460 NDQVG
+2460 QDQVG

-2477 STIQRWSMYIE
+2477 STIQRWSQYFE
-2488 KIIDDMLA
+2488 RIIDEMLA
-2496 KLNQPISALSLI
+2496 KLNQSISTISIL
-2508 TEEEKRELINE
+2508 TKEEERHLLDD
-2519 WSGPALDVPLDKT
+2519 WSGPVLNVPTDQT
-2532 VYALIEAKAQE
+2532 VHALIEAKSQE
-2543 APHQKAAT
+2543 VPHQKAVT
-2551 FCGTSWTYK
+2551 FCGTSWTYE
-2560 ELNSRANVVAS
+2560 ELNNRANTVAA
-2571 RLIANGTK
+2571 RLISSGTK
-2579 PGDRVGILTR
+2579 PGDRIGILTR
-2589 PSLDMTAAVL
+2589 PSLEMTAVVL

-2626 CGAEVLLMQKGLTA
+2626 CGAEVLLIQNGLTA
-2640 PSSFTGHVLFIE
+2640 PPSFTGHTLFIE
-2652 DAVEGE
+2652 EAVEGE
-2658 AHEIQVQIKPTDL
+2658 AHEIQVPIKPTDL

-2699 WHNEAFQVT
+2699 WHNDAFQVT
-2708 KDDRTA
+2708 KQDRTA

-2724 IWEMFPTWIAGAEL
+2724 IWEMFPTWMAGAEL

-2745 RLDMIKLNAY
+2745 RLDMIKLNTY
-2755 FNEEGITIAFLPT
+2755 FNDEGITIAFLPT

-2799 YQLVN
+2799 YKLVN

-2815 TSGIIDPEKGTIPI
+2815 TSVIIDPDQGTLPI

-2844 YDLSPPGVPGE
+2844 YDLSPQGVPGE

-2869 LPDETDKR
+2869 LPEETDKR

-2899 EDGELIYLGRID
+2899 EDGELIYLGRKD

-2921 ELSEIEAQLLTLDSV
+2921 ELSEIEAQLLALNEV
-2936 KEAVVTTIKDAGDQ
+2936 KEAVVTTVKDASDQ
-2950 DALAAY
+2950 DALVAY
-2956 VITKNDTDTE
+2956 AITDKETDT
-2966 DLKESLKRTLPEYM
+2966 LKDSLKRTLPEYM

-2986 KLEQFPMTANGKV
+2986 KLDQMPMTANGKV

-3012 QTVYEAPRDEV
+3012 QTAYEAPRDEV
-3023 ETLLCGIWEDVL
+3023 EALLCGIWEDVL

-3060 SRLTQAGWKLDMKL
+3060 SRLTQEGWKLDMKL

-3113 FFERAFSDQHHWNLS
+3113 FFERNFSSQHHWNQS
-3128 MMLHAPNGFDL
+3128 VMLHAANGLDEAL
-3139 SITEQ
+3139 VKQVLEQ
-3144 VMQKLLSH
+3144 MMTH

-3157 MVYKQEHGGILQ
+3157 LVYPIEEGRIIQRHRGVDENDVAVDVIEVQGERSQQIKQVEKLANEVQASIS
-3169 YNQRELTEPLAII
+3169 LTE
-3182 SHDVSKEH
+3182 
-3190 DVKKAVSTY
+3190 
-3199 ANEYQRQLNLE
+3199 
-3210 TGPLMKVICFHAE
+3210 GPLVKPAIFRTDH
-3223 DGDHLLIVTH
+3223 GDHLLLVVH
-3233 HLVIDGVSCRILLE
+3233 HLVIDGVSWRIFLE
-3247 DFMSLYQQAAQ
+3247 DFMALYEQAKR
-3258 GQKLVLPLKTHSF
+3258 GEELTLPEKTHSF
-3271 KEWAEAIE
+3271 QA
-3279 RYAQSQPLKNQQE
+3279 YAQKLTE
-3292 YWAEIESKPL
+3292 YAVSDELLAERDYWKKVLGHL
-3302 TALPVDHEVTKRKVA
+3302 TAPLQKDHVTEDQRMLHTKTIRFTLSEE
-3317 ETKSVQMQLTETET
+3317 ETRSLLTEVHEAYHTE
-3331 EHLLT
+3331 
-3336 DIHLPYTTEMNDI
+3336 INDI
-3349 LLCALG
+3349 LLTAVG
-3355 LAVQEWTGE
+3355 LTLKEWTGE
-3364 SHVHVQL
+3364 DRHFIHL

-3379 LSELDVSRTIGWFT
+3379 LPAVNVSRTIGWFT
-3393 SMYPVV
+3393 SMYPV
-3399 LEAKP
+3399 LLDLSHAE
-3404 DQTIADAIK
+3404 DLSYQIK
-3413 GTKEMLRRVP
+3413 LLKEELRHIP
-3423 NKGIGYGILKYMTAA
+3423 NKGIGYGVLKYLTPDKMKDGLAFDVT
-3438 EPSGHHV
+3438 PD
-3445 QPEISLNYLGQIDQ
+3445 ISFNYLGQFDEQIGGG
-3459 EVTTELFRPSTYDMG
+3459 ELSRSSW
-3474 RQASPNSEAVY
+3474 QAGQSLSPESEKPHALDIV
-3485 KLNLSGLVQHNR
+3485 GFVEQGMFHMTM
-3497 FILSC
+3497 
-3502 SYCASEYE
+3502 SYHQLEFE
-3510 EQTIQQFMALLK
+3510 EQTMEQFKDLLEKNVKAL
-3522 GKIQSII
+3522 IS
-3529 THCLAQQEREFTPSD
+3529 HCVSQDEAQITPSD
-3544 FSAADLEMDEM
+3544 VGDDDLTMDELEKLM
-3555 DDIFDMLEEKLT
+3555 DIF

>member
-41 SGDFDLDLFEK
+41 SGEFDLDLFEQ
-52 SLNELVRT
+52 SLNELIRT

-75 PRQVVLAERHI
+75 PRQVVLAERHL

-99 EQKKVLDQ
+99 EQQKVFDQ

-115 GFHLT
+115 GFNLT
-120 NDLLLKVAVFQ
+120 KDLLLKVAVFQ

-165 SYRNGRTPDRSQGK
+165 SYRNGSTPDRSQGK

-186 WLGKQNKQEAEDYW
+186 WLGKQNKQEAEGYW
-200 TERLDGAVQHQG
+200 KQRLDGALQHQG
-212 LLQQK
+212 LLHQK
-217 EANGQYDHQEWTF
+217 ETNGQYDHQEWTF
-230 TWDAQTVQAIQD
+230 TWDADMVQAIQD
-242 AARQCQVTAPNLFQ
+242 VARQCQVTAPNLFQ
-256 AVWSVLLGTYHAA
+256 AAWSVLLGTYHAA
-269 DDVTF
+269 NDVTF

-285 SGIERMAGLFINTI
+285 TGIERMAGLFINTI
-299 PVRVTLDQEQTFKQL
+299 PVRVTLDQEHTFKQL
-314 FQTVQQHALE
+314 IQQVQQHALE
-324 AENYD
+324 AESYD

-341 AGGKLFDHLVGFE
+341 AGGRLFDHLVGFE

-365 TMSARLGFAIDVKD
+365 TMSARLGFSIDVKD

-401 FKYNAMA
+401 IKYNAMA
-408 FEEKIIEN
+408 FEEKVIEN

-422 NLMKQI
+422 NLMKQVI
-428 IHNPDVRLHEVTC
+428 QNPDARLYEVTC

-452 WNQTERDY
+452 WNKTERDY
-460 PKHLSIPELLD
+460 PKHLSIPELLN
-471 ERIKAQPDHP
+471 ERIKAQPDHL

-486 ERTFTYEELGQEI
+486 DRAITYEELGQEI
-499 RRLASSL
+499 QRLAGSL
-506 VENGVQRGDAVA
+506 VENGVQPGDAVA
-518 VYMNRSADAVISILA
+518 VYMNRSADAVIAILA
-533 ILHAGAAY
+533 VLYAGATY
-541 VPIDPAQPEERIR
+541 VPVDPSQPEERIR
-554 WMLEDS
+554 FMLEDS
-560 GVSVLLYADSQPP
+560 GVSILLYADSKPP
-573 VDESIKAVHVTGMS
+573 VDERIKAVHVTEMS
-587 HHSQAELS
+587 NRSHMDVS
-595 VETSPSQLA
+595 VRTSPSQLA
-604 YIMFTSGSTGRPKGV
+604 YIMYTSGSTGRPKGV

-633 EKIGLKTSD
+633 EKLGLNKSD
-642 RMAHTGAV
+642 RMAHTGAI
-650 SFDAITLE
+650 SFDAITFE
-658 IFTTLLNGATL
+658 IFSTLLNGATL
-669 YPVDRDTLLDIHRFE
+669 YPVDRDTLLNIHRFE
-684 QFIQTHQITALFL
+684 QFINVQQISALFL

-716 KTLFTG
+716 TTLITG

-732 LVKKHHPSITLLNV
+732 LVKKHHPALVLLNA

-756 TIYEVRGDEMGP
+756 TIYEVRGDEAGT
-768 IPIGQPINHTS
+768 IPIGQPINHSS
-779 AYILDDYQ
+779 AYILDDHQ

-798 YVGGDGVSRGYIKRP
+798 YVGGGGVSRGYLHRL
-813 DLTDQVFMADPFKP
+813 DLTNQVFIADPFKP
-827 SGRMYRTG
+827 KGRLYRTG
-835 DLARYGSDGQIEFL
+835 DVARYGADGQIEFL
-849 GRADDQVKIRG
+849 GRKDDQVKIRG
-860 FRIEPGEIESV
+860 FRIELGEIETV
-871 LHQEAGI
+871 LQQEAGI
-878 DEAVVLVQQLSSD
+878 DDAVVLVHPFSSD

-896 AYFTGTLTEE
+896 AYFTGTRTEE
-906 EVRDVFNQKLPAYMV
+906 EVRALFNQELPAYMV
-921 PHHVMKLDTFALTSN
+921 PHHVMKLDAFALTAN
-936 GKVDRKA
+936 GKVDRKG
-943 LPKPD
+943 LPKPE
-948 EVHREEIKIILPE
+948 EVHREEIKIIPPE
-961 TETEKALADIWED
+961 SETEKALAQMWEE
-974 LLGKTI
+974 LLGKTV

-995 AMMMS
+995 AMMMT
-1000 AKVQEVLQKEVPIQ
+1000 AKIQEVLQKEVPIQ

-1030 QDGQEETGHPILPA
+1030 QDGQEEKGHPILPA

-1058 LYILQTLEPDST
+1058 LYMLQTLEPDST

-1085 YQRLKSAFNQLIQTH
+1085 YQQLRSAFDQLIQTH
-1100 EILRTSFHMNG
+1100 EILRTSFHLKG

-1118 HEWTEFDLPV
+1118 NEWTAFDLPV
-1128 HDIKEEEAEAFLTE
+1128 HEIKEEEAEAFLSE
-1142 RQSPFDLTAAP
+1142 RQTPFDLTAAP
-1153 LLRAQLLKVSEK
+1153 LLRAQLLKLSEN

-1193 YDGEALAERALHYKD
+1193 YDGETLEERAIHYKD
-1208 YAVWQLSE
+1208 YAVWQLSKE
-1216 EETEKQ
+1216 VTEKQ
-1222 KEHEAYWL
+1222 REHEAYWL
-1230 KQFEGDLPVLE
+1230 KQFEGDIPVLE
-1241 LPTDYPRPAERDFTG
+1241 LPTDYPRPAQRDFSG
-1256 ERFMFGCDQAT
+1256 ERVMFGCDEAT
-1267 TQRIHELLQKTDTTM
+1267 TRRIQELLQKTDTTM

-1289 FQVLLVSYSGQEDII
+1289 FQVLLASYSGQEDII

-1331 GKPEQTKTFL
+1331 GKPKQTKTFL

-1366 AHLPL
+1366 ARLPL
-1371 DRDTTRSPLF
+1371 ERDTTRSPLF
-1381 SVSFNMQNM
+1381 NVSFNMQNM

-1405 AIQHHSVKFDLSL
+1405 AIQHRSVKFDLSL

-1424 GALKLSFD
+1424 GELKLSFD

-1437 FKEETVRRF
+1437 FKEETIRRL

-1454 REAVRHPEEQIGLLH
+1454 REAIEHPDEQLGLLN
-1469 ILDQHEQIERL
+1469 ILDQHEQMERL
-1480 EKKTEGQTNRH
+1480 EKKGEGHTIHH
-1491 EPFHVQF
+1491 EPFHVQL

-1524 DMSYALSCEL
+1524 DMSNALGSEL
-1534 KKRGVETEQTVAL
+1534 KIRGIEKERTVAL

-1558 MLGVMKAGGAFVP
+1558 MLGVMKAGGVFVP

-1597 SLADSYQNH
+1597 SLIDSYQNH

-1615 QAVHQSHPLE
+1615 KAVHQSHSLDVPD
-1625 LPEVS
+1625 VS
-1630 VDQLA
+1630 VDQLS

-1649 VQLTHRNLSHYVS
+1649 VQLTHRNLSHYVN
-1662 WLINEVTLQEC
+1662 WLTNEVTLQEC
-1673 DRTALLSSYAYDL
+1673 DRTALFSSYAYDL

-1715 MRLIDEQE
+1715 MRFIDEQE

-1729 TPSLFHMMADSKE
+1729 TPSLFHMMADSKD
-1742 HSFNALRLVVLGG
+1742 HAFNALRLVVLGG
-1755 EPVIPEDVETFMMQH
+1755 EPIVPEDVETFMKQH

-1794 SQELDAL
+1794 PHELDAL
-1801 KERSLIGQPIAHTRA
+1801 KEHSIIGQPIAHTRA
-1816 LVCNQ
+1816 LVCNREL
-1821 QQRLVPYGAPGE
+1821 RLVPYGAPGE
-1833 LYISGEG
+1833 LYISGDG
-1840 VSRGYL
+1840 VSKGYL

-1854 RFLENPYD
+1854 RFLEHPFF
-1862 PQERMYRTGDLVR
+1862 PRERMYRTGDLVR

-1911 TSIQE
+1911 STIQD

-1939 IGTLTF
+1939 IGTLVF
-1945 RENLAETLPDYMIPT
+1945 REKLAETLPDYMIPT

-1982 LPHEVHMNHA
+1982 LPHEVHMNRA
-1992 AHVAPE
+1992 KHVAPE
-1998 TELERALCDI
+1998 TALEQTLCTI
-2008 WSEVLG
+2008 WSDVLG
-2014 VEQIGVLDHFFEL
+2014 VEQIGVHDHFFEL

-2043 KLNKHV
+2043 ELNKHV

-2077 IQPAEKQDFYPVSSA
+2077 IQPAEKKDFYPVSSA

-2115 MMEGSLDVK
+2115 IMEGSLDVK
-2124 QLEAALQALIDR
+2124 QLEEALQALIER

-2145 EIDGVPVQKVYRQVP
+2145 EIDGVPVQKVYRRVP
-2160 FTLESVE
+2160 FTLEVVEVEDDQAQSVV
-2167 IEGDQEQYVIDSFI
+2167 EGFI

-2219 RGLLIQE
+2219 RSLLIQE

-2233 KTLPPVQ
+2233 KPLPPVQ
-2240 LHYKDF
+2240 LHYKDY

-2261 QRQYWLEQYA
+2261 QRQYWLKQYA

-2286 QVQSFEGG
+2286 HVQSFEGD

-2303 KVQSIKTLMAEKGV
+2303 KAQSIKTLMGKKGV

-2326 FAIFLSKLTGQ
+2326 FAIFLHKLTGQ

-2365 ALRNEVQPE
+2365 ALRNELQLE
-2374 ETTAQLLEK
+2374 DTTAQLLEK
-2383 MKDRSLL
+2383 MKGRSLS

-2422 TTDDR
+2422 TTDER
-2427 DLTLPDLHGL
+2427 DLTLPNLNGL
-2437 KLSQKQQDTV
+2437 KLSQKQQGTA
-2447 HAKFDITLGVFEE
+2447 HAKFDVTLGVFEE
-2460 NDQVG
+2460 KDQVG
-2465 LRFEYAA
+2465 LRFEYAT

-2477 STIQRWSMYIE
+2477 RTIQRWSRYFE
-2488 KIIDDMLA
+2488 QIIDEMLA
-2496 KLNQPISALSLI
+2496 KLNEPISAISML

-2519 WSGPALDVPLDKT
+2519 WSGPVLDVPSDQT
-2532 VYALIEAKAQE
+2532 VHALIEAKADK

-2551 FCGTSWTYK
+2551 FCGTSWTY
-2560 ELNSRANVVAS
+2560 EEMNNRANGVAQKLLS
-2571 RLIANGTK
+2571 LGTK
-2579 PGDRVGILTR
+2579 TGDRVGILTR

-2626 CGAEVLLMQKGLTA
+2626 CEAEVLLIQKGLTA
-2640 PSSFTGHVLFIE
+2640 PSSFTGHVLLIE

-2658 AHEIQVQIKPTDL
+2658 AQEVQVHVKPTDL

-2685 GVMVEHQSLVNLAF
+2685 GVMVEHHSLVNLAF
-2699 WHNEAFQVT
+2699 WHNDAFQVT
-2708 KDDRTA
+2708 NADRTA

-2724 IWEMFPTWIAGAEL
+2724 IWEMFPTWMAGAEL

-2755 FNEEGITIAFLPT
+2755 FNEQGITIAFLPT

-2773 FMSMDNH
+2773 FLAMDNH

-2799 YQLVN
+2799 YKLVN
-2804 NYGPTENTVVA
+2804 NYGPTEHTVVA
-2815 TSGIIDPEKGTIPI
+2815 TSGIINPDHGTLPI
-2829 GTAIANTRFYIMGSL
+2829 GTAIANTRFYIFGSL

-2869 LPDETDKR
+2869 LPEETDKR

-2899 EDGELIYLGRID
+2899 ADGELIYLGRKD

-2921 ELSEIEAQLLTLDSV
+2921 ELSEIEAQLLELDAV
-2936 KEAVVTTIKDAGDQ
+2936 KEAVVTTVKDASEQ
-2950 DALAAY
+2950 DALVAY
-2956 VITKNDTDTE
+2956 VITDEETT
-2966 DLKESLKRTLPEYM
+2966 DLKESLKRTLPDYM

-2986 KLEQFPMTANGKV
+2986 HLDQFPMTANGKV

-3005 APDMEAN
+3005 APDVEAN
-3012 QTVYEAPRDEV
+3012 QTTYEAPRDEV
-3023 ETLLCGIWEDVL
+3023 EALLCDIWADVL

-3060 SRLTQAGWKLDMKL
+3060 SRLTQEGWKLDMKL

-3091 DLLTADQS
+3091 DQMTADQS

-3113 FFERAFSDQHHWNLS
+3113 FFERNFSHQHHWNLS
-3128 MMLHAPNGFDL
+3128 MMLHAANGFDL

-3144 VMQKLLSH
+3144 VMHKLLSH

-3157 MVYKQEHGGILQ
+3157 MVYKQEHGDILQ
-3169 YNQRELTEPLAII
+3169 YNQRELTEPMSII
-3182 SHDVSKEH
+3182 SCDVSKEQ
-3190 DVKKAVSTY
+3190 DVKKAISTY

-3210 TGPLMKVICFHAE
+3210 TGPLMKVICFRAK

-3233 HLVIDGVSCRILLE
+3233 HLVIDGISCRILLE
-3247 DFMSLYQQAAQ
+3247 DFMSLYQQAEQ
-3258 GQKLVLPLKTHSF
+3258 GQTLVLPPKTHSF

-3279 RYAQSQPLKNQQE
+3279 RYAQSQPLKSQQE
-3292 YWAEIESKPL
+3292 YWTEIDSMPFSV
-3302 TALPVDHEVTKRKVA
+3302 LPVDHEVTVRKVA
-3317 ETKSVQMQLTETET
+3317 QTKAVQMQLTETET

-3336 DIHLPYTTEMNDI
+3336 DIHLPYTTEINDI

-3355 LAVQEWTGE
+3355 LAIQEWTGQ

-3379 LSELDVSRTIGWFT
+3379 LSGLDVSRTVGWFT

-3399 LEAKP
+3399 LEAKS

-3423 NKGIGYGILKYMTAA
+3423 NKGIGYGILKYLTAA
-3438 EPSGHHV
+3438 ERSAHV

-3459 EVTTELFRPSTYDMG
+3459 EVTTELFGPSAYDMG
-3474 RQASPNSEAVY
+3474 RQASPDSEAVY
-3485 KLNLSGLVQHNR
+3485 KLNLSGLVQRNR

-3510 EQTIQQFMALLK
+3510 EQTIQQFMAMVK
-3522 GKIQSII
+3522 GKIQAII
-3529 THCLAQQEREFTPSD
+3529 THCLAQHEREFTPSD
-3544 FSAADLEMDEM
+3544 FSAADLEMEEM

>member
-1 MSKQKIQ
+1 MRKQKIQ

-20 LYHAMLDPNSS
+20 LYYAMLDPNSS

-41 SGDFDLDLFEK
+41 SGEFDHDLFEK
-52 SLNELVRT
+52 SLNELIRT

-75 PRQVVLAERHI
+75 PRQVVLAERHL

-99 EQKKVLDQ
+99 EQQKVLDQ

-186 WLGKQNKQEAEDYW
+186 WLGKQNKQEAESYW
-200 TERLDGAVQHQG
+200 KERLDGAVQHQG
-212 LLQQK
+212 LLLQK
-217 EANGQYDHQEWTF
+217 EVNGQYEHQEWTF
-230 TWDAQTVQAIQD
+230 TWDAQTVQAIQNV
-242 AARQCQVTAPNLFQ
+242 ARQCQVTAPNLFQ

-314 FQTVQQHALE
+314 FQKVQQHALE

-341 AGGKLFDHLVGFE
+341 AGGQLFDHLVGFE

-365 TMSARLGFAIDVKD
+365 TMSARLGFSIDVKD

-401 FKYNAMA
+401 IKYNALA
-408 FEEKIIEN
+408 FEEKVIEN

-422 NLMKQI
+422 HLMKQV
-428 IHNPDVRLHEVTC
+428 IHNPEVHLRDVTC
-441 ITEEEKQQIEA
+441 ITEEEKQQIKA

-460 PKHLSIPELLD
+460 PKHLSIPVLLD
-471 ERIKAQPDHP
+471 ARVKAQPDHL

-486 ERTFTYEELGQEI
+486 DRTFTYEELGQEI
-499 RRLASSL
+499 RPLAGSL
-506 VENGVQRGDAVA
+506 VEKGVQPGDAVA
-518 VYMNRSADAVISILA
+518 VFMDRSADAVITILA
-533 ILHAGAAY
+533 VLYAGAAY
-541 VPIDPAQPEERIR
+541 VPIDPSQPEERIR
-554 WMLEDS
+554 FMLEDS
-560 GVSVLLYADSQPP
+560 GASILLHADSQPP
-573 VDESIKAVHVTGMS
+573 VVKGIKTVHVADMS
-587 HHSQAELS
+587 NHSHVDLS
-595 VETSPSQLA
+595 AKTSPSHLA
-604 YIMFTSGSTGRPKGV
+604 YIMYTSGSTGRPKGV

-633 EKIGLKTSD
+633 DKLGLTKSD

-650 SFDAITLE
+650 SFDAITFE

-684 QFIQTHQITALFL
+684 QFIQTHQLTALFL

-716 KTLFTG
+716 TTLITG

-732 LVKKHHPSITLLNV
+732 LVKQHHPALVLLNA

-756 TIYEVRGDEMGP
+756 TIYEIKGDETGS
-768 IPIGQPINHTS
+768 IPIGQPINHSS
-779 AYILDDYQ
+779 AYILDDDQ

-798 YVGGDGVSRGYIKRP
+798 YVGGDGVSSGYLHRP

-827 SGRMYRTG
+827 AGRMYRTG
-835 DLARYGSDGQIEFL
+835 DLARYGADGQIEFL
-849 GRADDQVKIRG
+849 GRTDDQVKIRG
-860 FRIEPGEIESV
+860 FRIELGEIETV
-871 LHQEAGI
+871 LQQEAGI
-878 DEAVVLVQQLSSD
+878 DDAVVLVHTFSD
-891 EKEII
+891 EKEIT
-896 AYFTGTLTEE
+896 AYFTGTMTEE
-906 EVRDVFNQKLPAYMV
+906 EVRDLFNQELPAYMV
-921 PHHVMKLDTFALTSN
+921 PHHVMKLDAFTLTSN

-948 EVHREEIKIILPE
+948 EAQREEMKIIPPE
-961 TETEKALADIWED
+961 TETEKALAQIWEE
-974 LLGKTI
+974 LLGKTV
-980 GIDEHFFMAGGHSLK
+980 GVDEHFFMAGGHSLK

-1000 AKVQEVLQKEVPIQ
+1000 AEIQEVLQKEVPIQ

-1019 PTIRSLAAYID
+1019 PTIRSLAASID
-1030 QDGQEETGHPILPA
+1030 QDGQEEKMHPILPA

-1085 YQRLKSAFNQLIQTH
+1085 YQRLKSAFDQLIQTH

-1111 EDIVQRV
+1111 EHIVQRV
-1118 HEWTEFDLPV
+1118 NEWTAFDIPV
-1128 HDIKEEEAEAFLTE
+1128 HDIKEEEAEAFLSE
-1142 RQSPFDLTAAP
+1142 RQTPFDLTAAP
-1153 LLRAQLLKVSEK
+1153 LLRAQLLKVREN

-1193 YDGEALAERALHYKD
+1193 YDGEALGERAIHYKD

-1216 EETEKQ
+1216 EEMEKQ

-1241 LPTDYPRPAERDFTG
+1241 LPTDAPRPAVRDFSG

-1267 TQRIHELLQKTDTTM
+1267 TQRIQELLQKTDTTM

-1289 FQVLLVSYSGQEDII
+1289 FQVLLASYSGQEDII

-1318 DMPGMFINTIAMR
+1318 DMPGMFINTVAMR

-1348 ETSVDAFAHQSYP
+1348 ETSLAAFAHQSYP

-1366 AHLPL
+1366 ARLPL

-1405 AIQHHSVKFDLSL
+1405 ALHHHSVKFDLSL

-1446 GTHLLAII
+1446 ASHLLAII
-1454 REAVRHPEEQIGLLH
+1454 REAVQHPHEQIGLLR
-1469 ILDQHEQIERL
+1469 ILDQYEQIARL
-1480 EKKTEGQTNRH
+1480 EKKDGEQTNRH

-1512 DDQRKLTYRELE
+1512 DDQRRLTYRELE
-1524 DMSYALSCEL
+1524 DMSNALGREL
-1534 KKRGVETEQTVAL
+1534 KIRGVEKEEAVAL
-1547 ILDRSVYVIVS
+1547 ILDRSVYVVVS

-1581 RYTLEDSG
+1581 RYTLEDSR

-1597 SLADSYQNH
+1597 SLAGFYQHH
-1606 KSIQVVQVE
+1606 KPVQVVQVE
-1615 QAVHQSHPLE
+1615 KAVHQSRTID

-1630 VDQLA
+1630 TDQLA

-1649 VQLTHRNLSHYVS
+1649 VQLTHRNLSHYVN
-1662 WLINEVTLQEC
+1662 WLTNEVTLQDY

-1715 MRLIDEQE
+1715 MCLIDEQE

-1729 TPSLFHMMADSKE
+1729 TPSLFHMMADSQD
-1742 HSFNALRLVVLGG
+1742 HAFNDLRLVVLGG
-1755 EPVIPEDVETFMMQH
+1755 EPIVSEDVETFMEQH
-1770 PCVAVMNHY
+1770 PYVAVMNHY

-1794 SQELDAL
+1794 PHELGAL
-1801 KERSLIGQPIAHTRA
+1801 KDRSVIGQPIAHTRVLA
-1816 LVCNQ
+1816 LNQ
-1821 QQRLVPYGAPGE
+1821 QKRLVPYGAPGE

-1854 RFLENPYD
+1854 RFIENPYF
-1862 PQERMYRTGDLVR
+1862 PEERMYRTGDLVR

-1905 HAARAL
+1905 HAARAQL
-1911 TSIQE
+1911 SIPK
-1916 VYVKVLHLS
+1916 VYVKVIHMS
-1925 RLPELALYYTAPEH
+1925 RLPELALYYTAPEP

-1945 RENLAETLPDYMIPT
+1945 REKLAETLPDYMIPT

-1982 LPHEVHMNHA
+1982 LPNEMHMNRA

-1998 TELERALCDI
+1998 TALEETLCDI

-2014 VEQIGVLDHFFEL
+2014 VEQIGVHDHFFEL

-2036 LISKVQA
+2036 LISKMQA

-2049 PLKVLFEKPTIRAMA
+2049 PLKILFEKPTIRAMA
-2064 AYLEEADSSVVTS
+2064 AYLEKVNSSDMTS

-2115 MMEGSLDVK
+2115 IMEGSLDVK
-2124 QLEAALQALIDR
+2124 QLEEALQSLIER

-2160 FTLESVE
+2160 FTLEVVE
-2167 IEGDQEQYVIDSFI
+2167 VEEGQVEPIIDAFI

-2219 RGLLIQE
+2219 RSLLIQE
-2226 LAELYEK
+2226 LTELYEK

-2240 LHYKDF
+2240 LHYKDY

-2271 QPPEDLALPLDFPRP
+2271 EPPEDLALPLDFPRP
-2286 QVQSFEGG
+2286 HVQSFEGD

-2317 SLNMVMQTA
+2317 SMNMVMQTA
-2326 FAIFLSKLTGQ
+2326 FSIFLSKLTGQ

-2365 ALRNEVQPE
+2365 ALRHEVQME

-2383 MKDRSLL
+2383 MKDRNLS
-2390 AYEHQEFPFEEL
+2390 AYEHQDFPFEEL
-2402 VAQLDLPKDTSRNPL
+2402 VAQLDLPKDTGRNPL

-2427 DLTLPDLHGL
+2427 DLTLPNLNGL
-2437 KLSQKQQDTV
+2437 KLSQKQQETV
-2447 HAKFDITLGVFEE
+2447 QAKFDVTLGVFEE
-2460 NDQVG
+2460 QDQVG

-2477 STIQRWSMYIE
+2477 KTIQRWSRYVE
-2488 KIIDDMLA
+2488 QIIDEMLA
-2496 KLNQPISALSLI
+2496 KLNEPISSLSMLM
-2508 TEEEKRELINE
+2508 EEEKQELINE
-2519 WSGPALDVPLDKT
+2519 WSGPDLDVPSDQT
-2532 VYALIEAKAQE
+2532 VHALIEAKAYQ

-2551 FCGTSWTYK
+2551 FCGTSWTYE
-2560 ELNSRANVVAS
+2560 ELNHRANTVAS
-2571 RLIANGTK
+2571 RLISNGIK
-2579 PGDRVGILTR
+2579 RGDRVGILTR

-2599 GVLKAGAAFVP
+2599 GVLKSGAAFVP

-2626 CGAEVLLMQKGLTA
+2626 CGAEVLLIQKGLTA
-2640 PSSFTGHVLFIE
+2640 PSSFTGHVLSIE

-2658 AHEIQVQIKPTDL
+2658 AQEIQVHMKPTDL

-2699 WHNEAFQVT
+2699 WHNDAFQVT
-2708 KDDRTA
+2708 NADRTA

-2738 HIIDEAI
+2738 HIIEEAI

-2755 FNEEGITIAFLPT
+2755 FNDENITVAFLPT

-2799 YQLVN
+2799 YKLVN

-2815 TSGIIDPEKGTIPI
+2815 TSGIIEPDQGTLPI

-2869 LPDETDKR
+2869 LQEETNKR
-2877 FVPDPF
+2877 FILDPF

-2899 EDGELIYLGRID
+2899 SDGELIYLGRKD

-2921 ELSEIEAQLLTLDSV
+2921 ELSEIEAQLLALTEV
-2936 KEAVVTTIKDAGDQ
+2936 KEAVVTTVKDASDQ
-2950 DALAAY
+2950 DALVAY
-2956 VITKNDTDTE
+2956 VITNEETT
-2966 DLKESLKRTLPEYM
+2966 DLKDSLKQTLPDYM

-2986 KLEQFPMTANGKV
+2986 KLDHLPMTANGKV

-3005 APDMEAN
+3005 APDMESS
-3012 QTVYEAPRDEV
+3012 QTAYEAPRDEV
-3023 ETLLCGIWEDVL
+3023 EKLLCGIWEDVL

-3091 DLLTADQS
+3091 DQLTADQS

-3157 MVYKQEHGGILQ
+3157 MVYRQEHDDILQ
-3169 YNQRELTEPLAII
+3169 YNQRKLNEPFAIV
-3182 SHDVSKEH
+3182 SHDVSKED
-3190 DVKKAVSTY
+3190 DVKKAISTY

-3210 TGPLMKVICFHAE
+3210 TGPLMKVICFHAK

-3247 DFMSLYQQAAQ
+3247 DFMSLYQQVAH
-3258 GQKLVLPLKTHSF
+3258 GKTLVLPPKTHSF

-3279 RYAQSQPLKNQQE
+3279 RYAQTQLLKSQSE
-3292 YWAEIESKPL
+3292 YWTEIDRMPM
-3302 TALPVDHEVTKRKVA
+3302 TTLPVDHEVMKRKVA
-3317 ETKSVQMQLTETET
+3317 QTKAVQMQLSESETG
-3331 EHLLT
+3331 HLLT

-3355 LAVQEWTGE
+3355 LAVHEWTGE

-3379 LSELDVSRTIGWFT
+3379 LSGLDVSRTVGWFT

-3399 LEAKP
+3399 LKAKP
-3404 DQTIADAIK
+3404 DQTIAEAIK

-3423 NKGIGYGILKYMTAA
+3423 NKGIGYGILKYLTATA
-3438 EPSGHHV
+3438 SSGQHV

-3459 EVTTELFRPSTYDMG
+3459 EVTTELFGPSAYDMG
-3474 RQASPNSEAVY
+3474 RQASPDSEAVY

-3502 SYCASEYE
+3502 SYCTDEYE
-3510 EQTIQQFMALLK
+3510 EKTIQQFMALLK
-3522 GKIQSII
+3522 EKIQSII
-3529 THCLAQQEREFTPSD
+3529 AHCLTQHEREFTPSD
-3544 FSAADLEMDEM
+3544 FSASDLEMDEM

>member
-41 SGDFDLDLFEK
+41 SGEFDLDLFEK
-52 SLNELVRT
+52 SLNELIRT

-75 PRQVVLAERHI
+75 PRQVVLAERHL
-86 DVYREDL
+86 DVYRENL
-93 SHLNHQ
+93 SHLNQ
-99 EQKKVLDQ
+99 MEQQKVLDQ
-107 YKKQVRKQ
+107 YKRQVRKQ

-165 SYRNGRTPDRSQGK
+165 SDRNGRTPDRSQGK
-179 PYADYIQ
+179 PYADYIH
-186 WLGKQNKQEAEDYW
+186 WLGKQNKQEAEGYW
-200 TERLDGAVQHQG
+200 KKRLDGAVQHQG

-230 TWDAQTVQAIQD
+230 TWDADMVQAIQD

-256 AVWSVLLGTYHAA
+256 AVWSVLLGTYHAE

-314 FQTVQQHALE
+314 FQKVQQHALE
-324 AENYD
+324 AENYN

-341 AGGKLFDHLVGFE
+341 AGGQLFDHLVGFE

-365 TMSARLGFAIDVKD
+365 TMSARLGFSIDVKD

-391 VYPGETWTLK
+391 VYPGKTWTLK
-401 FKYNAMA
+401 IKYNAKA
-408 FEEKIIEN
+408 FEEMVIEN

-428 IHNPDVRLHEVTC
+428 IQNPEVRLHEVTC

-452 WNQTERDY
+452 WNKTERDY
-460 PKHLSIPELLD
+460 PKHLSIPELLK
-471 ERIKAQPDHP
+471 ERIKAQPDHL

-486 ERTFTYEELGQEI
+486 DRAFTYEELGQEI
-499 RRLASSL
+499 HRLAGSL
-506 VENGVQRGDAVA
+506 VENGVQPEDAVA
-518 VYMNRSADAVISILA
+518 VYMNRSADAVIAILA
-533 ILHAGAAY
+533 VLHAGAAY
-541 VPIDPAQPEERIR
+541 VPIDPSQPEERIQF
-554 WMLEDS
+554 MLEDS
-560 GVSVLLYADSQPP
+560 GVSLLIYADSQPP
-573 VDESIKAVHVTGMS
+573 VYESIKAVHVT
-587 HHSQAELS
+587 
-595 VETSPSQLA
+595 ETSKCSHVDILAQTPPSQLA
-604 YIMFTSGSTGRPKGV
+604 YIMYTSGSTGRPKGV

-633 EKIGLKTSD
+633 EKLGLNTSD

-650 SFDAITLE
+650 SFDAITFE
-658 IFTTLLNGATL
+658 IFTTLLGGATL
-669 YPVDRDTLLDIHRFE
+669 YPVDRDTLLDINRFE
-684 QFIQTHQITALFL
+684 QFIQTHQISALFL

-716 KTLFTG
+716 TTLITG

-732 LVKKHHPSITLLNV
+732 LVKKNHPALVLLNA

-756 TIYEVRGDEMGP
+756 TIYEVRGNEMGT
-768 IPIGQPINHTS
+768 IPIGQPINHSS

-798 YVGGDGVSRGYIKRP
+798 YVGGDGVSRGYLHLP
-813 DLTDQVFMADPFKP
+813 DLTNQVFMADPFKP
-827 SGRMYRTG
+827 AGRLYRTG
-835 DLARYGSDGQIEFL
+835 DLARYGADGQIEFL
-849 GRADDQVKIRG
+849 GRTDDQVKIRG
-860 FRIEPGEIESV
+860 FRIELGEIETV
-871 LHQEAGI
+871 LQQEAGI
-878 DEAVVLVQQLSSD
+878 DDAVVLVHESCAD
-891 EKEII
+891 EKEIT
-896 AYFTGTLTEE
+896 AYFTGTMTEE
-906 EVRDVFNQKLPAYMV
+906 EVRALFNQELPAYMV
-921 PHHVMKLDTFALTSN
+921 PHHVMKLDAFPLTSN

-948 EVHREEIKIILPE
+948 EAHREEIKIIPPE
-961 TETEKALADIWED
+961 TETEKALAQIWEE

-980 GIDEHFFMAGGHSLK
+980 GVDEHFFMAGGHSLK

-1000 AKVQEVLQKEVPIQ
+1000 AKIQEVFQKEVPIQ

-1019 PTIRSLAAYID
+1019 PTIRSLAAYIE
-1030 QDGQEETGHPILPA
+1030 QDNQEEQGHAILPA
-1044 EQADEYPVSPAQRR
+1044 TQAEEYPVSPAQRR

-1080 EGTLE
+1080 EGVLDH
-1085 YQRLKSAFNQLIQTH
+1085 QRLSSAFDQLIQTH

-1118 HEWTEFDLPV
+1118 HERTAFDLPI
-1128 HDIKEEEAEAFLTE
+1128 HDIKEEDAEAFLTE

-1153 LLRAQLLKVSEK
+1153 LLRAQLLKVNEN

-1193 YDGEALAERALHYKD
+1193 YDGEALAERAIHYKD

-1222 KEHEAYWL
+1222 REHEAYWL
-1230 KQFEGDLPVLE
+1230 KQFEGELPVLD
-1241 LPTDYPRPAERDFTG
+1241 LPTDYPRPAERDFSG
-1256 ERFMFGCDQAT
+1256 ERVMFGCDQVT
-1267 TQRIHELLQKTDTTM
+1267 TQRIHELLQKTDTTL

-1289 FQVLLVSYSGQEDII
+1289 FQVLLASYSGQEDII

-1331 GKPEQTKTFL
+1331 GKPEQTKSFL
-1341 QLLEEIK
+1341 QLLEELK
-1348 ETSVDAFAHQSYP
+1348 ETSVEAFAHQSYP

-1366 AHLPL
+1366 ARLPL

-1390 EVPALKLGDLHISPY
+1390 EVPALKLGDLDISPY
-1405 AIQHHSVKFDLSL
+1405 AIQHRSVKFDLSL
-1418 EAFERE
+1418 EAFERDGE
-1424 GALKLSFD
+1424 LKLSLD
-1432 YAAAL
+1432 YATAL
-1437 FKEETVRRF
+1437 FKEETVRRL

-1454 REAVRHPEEQIGLLH
+1454 REAIHHPDEQIGLLN
-1469 ILDQHEQIERL
+1469 ILDQHEQMERL
-1480 EKKTEGQTNRH
+1480 EKKDEGQTNRH
-1491 EPFHVQF
+1491 EPFHIQF

-1524 DMSYALSCEL
+1524 DMSNALSSEL
-1534 KKRGVETEQTVAL
+1534 KIRGVEKECTVAL

-1597 SLADSYQNH
+1597 THTNSYKDQQSL
-1606 KSIQVVQVE
+1606 QVVHVE
-1615 QAVHQSHPLE
+1615 KAVHQNHSLD
-1625 LPEVS
+1625 LPDVS

-1649 VQLTHRNLSHYVS
+1649 VQLTHRNLSHYVN
-1662 WLINEVTLQEC
+1662 WLTNAVTLQEC

-1715 MRLIDEQE
+1715 IRFIDEQE

-1729 TPSLFHMMADSKE
+1729 TPSLFHMMADTKNHE
-1742 HSFNALRLVVLGG
+1742 FAALRLVVLGG
-1755 EPVIPEDVETFMMQH
+1755 EPIVPEDVETFMKQH

-1794 SQELDAL
+1794 PHELGAL
-1801 KERSLIGQPIAHTRA
+1801 KERSVIGQPIAHTRA
-1816 LVCNQ
+1816 LVCNRE
-1821 QQRLVPYGAPGE
+1821 QRLVPYGAPGE

-1840 VSRGYL
+1840 VSKGYL

-1854 RFLENPYD
+1854 RFLENPFF
-1862 PQERMYRTGDLVR
+1862 PQEKMYRTGDLVR
-1875 QHANG
+1875 QLANG

-1911 TSIQE
+1911 STLQE
-1916 VYVKVLHLS
+1916 VYVKVIHLS

-1939 IGTLTF
+1939 IGTLMF
-1945 RENLAETLPDYMIPT
+1945 REKLAEALPDYMIPT

-1982 LPHEVHMNHA
+1982 LPHEMHMNRA
-1992 AHVAPE
+1992 KHVAPE
-1998 TELERALCDI
+1998 TALEQTLCDI
-2008 WSEVLG
+2008 WSDVLG
-2014 VEQIGVLDHFFEL
+2014 VEQIGIHDHFFEL

-2036 LISKVQA
+2036 LISKMQA

-2049 PLKVLFEKPTIRAMA
+2049 PLKILFEKPTIRAMA
-2064 AYLEEADSSVVTS
+2064 AYLEETDSSIVTS

-2115 MMEGSLDVK
+2115 MMEGSLDLQ
-2124 QLEAALQALIDR
+2124 QLEEALQALIER

-2145 EIDGVPVQKVYRQVP
+2145 EIDGVPVQKVYRRVP
-2160 FTLESVE
+2160 FTLEIVE
-2167 IEGDQEQYVIDSFI
+2167 VESGQEQSVVEEFI

-2201 EKYVF
+2201 EKHVF

-2219 RGLLIQE
+2219 RSLLIQE
-2226 LAELYEK
+2226 LAQLYEK
-2233 KTLPPVQ
+2233 KALPPVQ
-2240 LHYKDF
+2240 LHYKDY

-2252 EKQQALLEK
+2252 EKQLTSLEK
-2261 QRQYWLEQYA
+2261 ERHYWLKQYA

-2286 QVQSFEGG
+2286 SVQSFEGD

-2303 KVQSIKTLMAEKGV
+2303 KAQSIKSLMAAKGV

-2326 FAIFLSKLTGQ
+2326 FAIFLHKLTGQ

-2352 SIERVPGMFVNTL
+2352 SLERIPGMFVNTL
-2365 ALRNEVQPE
+2365 ALRNELQLE
-2374 ETTAQLLEK
+2374 ETAEHLLEK
-2383 MKDRSLL
+2383 MKDRNLS
-2390 AYEHQEFPFEEL
+2390 AYEHQGFPFEEL
-2402 VAQLDLPKDTSRNPL
+2402 VAQLDLSKDTSRNPL

-2427 DLTLPDLHGL
+2427 DLTLPKLNGL

-2447 HAKFDITLGVFEE
+2447 HAKFDLTLGIFEE
-2460 NDQVG
+2460 QDQVG

-2477 STIQRWSMYIE
+2477 STIQRWSRYFE
-2488 KIIDDMLA
+2488 QIIDEMLA
-2496 KLNQPISALSLI
+2496 KLNQPISALSIL

-2519 WSGPALDVPLDKT
+2519 WSGPNLDVPAGQT
-2532 VYALIEAKAQE
+2532 VHALIEAQAHG

-2551 FCGTSWTYK
+2551 FCGTSWTYE
-2560 ELNSRANVVAS
+2560 ELNNRANGVAQK
-2571 RLIANGTK
+2571 LISLGTK

-2589 PSLDMTAAVL
+2589 PSLHMTAAVL

-2620 AYMLED
+2620 AFMLED
-2626 CGAEVLLMQKGLTA
+2626 CGAEMLLIQKGLNA
-2640 PSSFTGHVLFIE
+2640 PPSFTGHVLFIE
-2652 DAVEGE
+2652 DAAEGK
-2658 AHEIQVQIKPTDL
+2658 AQDVQVDVKPTDL

-2699 WHNEAFQVT
+2699 WHNDVFQVT
-2708 KDDRTA
+2708 NKDRTA

-2745 RLDMIKLNAY
+2745 RLDMIKLNTY
-2755 FNEEGITIAFLPT
+2755 FNEKGITITFLPT

-2786 TGGDKLKQVKPVP
+2786 TGGDKLKQVKPVR
-2799 YQLVN
+2799 YKLVN

-2815 TSGIIDPEKGTIPI
+2815 TSGIIDPYQGTLPI
-2829 GTAIANTRFYIMGSL
+2829 GTAIANTRFYILGSL
-2844 YDLSPPGVPGE
+2844 YDFSPPGVPGE

-2869 LPDETDKR
+2869 LPAETDKR
-2877 FVPDPF
+2877 FIPDPF

-2899 EDGELIYLGRID
+2899 EDGELIYLGRKD

-2921 ELSEIEAQLLTLDSV
+2921 ELSEIEAQLLALDLV
-2936 KEAVVTTIKDAGDQ
+2936 KEAVVTTVKDAKEQ

-2956 VITKNDTDTE
+2956 VIVDKETV
-2966 DLKESLKRTLPEYM
+2966 DLKESLKRTLPDYM

-2986 KLEQFPMTANGKV
+2986 HLDQFPMTANGKV

-3012 QTVYEAPRDEV
+3012 QTAYEAPRDEI
-3023 ETLLCGIWEDVL
+3023 EALLCDIWADVL

-3060 SRLTQAGWKLDMKL
+3060 SRLTQAGWKLDMKQ

-3091 DLLTADQS
+3091 DQMKADQS
-3099 PVEGEVILTPIQRW
+3099 PVEGEVMLTPIQRW
-3113 FFERAFSDQHHWNLS
+3113 FFERKFSSQDHWNLS
-3128 MMLHAPNGFDL
+3128 MMLHAPKGFDL
-3139 SITEQ
+3139 AITEQ
-3144 VMQKLLSH
+3144 VLQKLISH

-3157 MVYKQEHGGILQ
+3157 MVYRQEHGDILQ
-3169 YNQRELTEPLAII
+3169 YNQRELTEPFSII
-3182 SHDVSKEH
+3182 SCDVSKEQ
-3190 DVKKAVSTY
+3190 DVKKAISIY

-3210 TGPLMKVICFHAE
+3210 KGPLMKVICFHTE
-3223 DGDHLLIVTH
+3223 NGDHLLMVTH

-3247 DFMSLYQQAAQ
+3247 DFMSLYQQAEQ
-3258 GQKLVLPLKTHSF
+3258 GQTFVLPSKTHSF

-3279 RYAQSQPLKNQQE
+3279 RYAQSQPLKSQHE
-3292 YWAEIESKPL
+3292 YWTEIDSMPF
-3302 TALPVDHEVTKRKVA
+3302 TTLPVDHEVKGRKVA
-3317 ETKSVQMQLTETET
+3317 QTKAVQMQLTETET

-3336 DIHLPYTTEMNDI
+3336 DIHLPYTTEINDV

-3355 LAVQEWTGE
+3355 LAVQEWTGQ

-3379 LSELDVSRTIGWFT
+3379 LSGLDVSRTVGWFT

-3399 LEAKP
+3399 LEAKQG
-3404 DQTIADAIK
+3404 QTIADAIK

-3423 NKGIGYGILKYMTAA
+3423 NKGIGYGILKYVTAT
-3438 EPSGHHV
+3438 EPSAQHV
-3445 QPEISLNYLGQIDQ
+3445 HPEISLNYLGQIDQ
-3459 EVTTELFRPSTYDMG
+3459 EVTTELFRPSAYDMG
-3474 RQASPNSEAVY
+3474 RQASPDSEAVY
-3485 KLNLSGLVQHNR
+3485 KLNLSGLVQHNC

-3522 GKIQSII
+3522 EKIQSII
-3529 THCLAQQEREFTPSD
+3529 THCLARHEREFTPSD

>member
-41 SGDFDLDLFEK
+41 SGEFDHAVFEK
-52 SLNELVRT
+52 SLNELIQT

-75 PRQVVLAERHI
+75 PRQVVLAERHL

-99 EQKKVLDQ
+99 EQQKVLDQ

-186 WLGKQNKQEAEDYW
+186 WLGKQNKQEAESYW
-200 TERLDGAVQHQG
+200 EERLDGAVQHQG
-212 LLQQK
+212 LLEQK

-230 TWDAQTVQAIQD
+230 TWDAQTVQAIQNV
-242 AARQCQVTAPNLFQ
+242 ARQCQVTAPNLFQ
-256 AVWSVLLGTYHAA
+256 AVWSVLLGTYHVT

-299 PVRVTLDQEQTFKQL
+299 PVRVILDQKQTFKQL
-314 FQTVQQHALE
+314 FQKVQQHALE

-341 AGGKLFDHLVGFE
+341 AGGQLFDHLVGFE
-354 NYPLDQELSGD
+354 NYPLDQELSGG
-365 TMSARLGFAIDVKD
+365 TMSARLGFSIDVKD

-401 FKYNAMA
+401 IKYNAIA
-408 FEEKIIEN
+408 FEEKVIEN

-428 IHNPDVRLHEVTC
+428 IQNPDACLHDVTC
-441 ITEEEKQQIEA
+441 ITEEEKQQIKA

-460 PKHLSIPELLD
+460 PKHLSIPELFN
-471 ERIKAQPDHP
+471 ERVKTQPDHL

-486 ERTFTYEELGQEI
+486 DRTFTYEELGQEI
-499 RRLASSL
+499 RRLAGSL
-506 VENGVQRGDAVA
+506 IENGVQPGDAVG
-518 VYMNRSADAVISILA
+518 VYMNRSADAVIAILA
-533 ILHAGAAY
+533 VVHAGAAY
-541 VPIDPAQPEERIR
+541 VPIDPSQPEERIR
-554 WMLEDS
+554 FMLEDS
-560 GVSVLLYADSQPP
+560 GATILLHADSPPP
-573 VDESIKAVHVTGMS
+573 VAEQIKAVHVTS
-587 HHSQAELS
+587 KPHHSHMEVS
-595 VETSPSQLA
+595 VRTSPSHLA
-604 YIMFTSGSTGRPKGV
+604 YIMYTSGSTGQPKGV

-633 EKIGLKTSD
+633 EKLGLTKSD

-650 SFDAITLE
+650 SFDAITFE
-658 IFTTLLNGATL
+658 IFTTLLGGATL
-669 YPVDRDTLLDIHRFE
+669 YPVARDTLLDIHRFE
-684 QFIQTHQITALFL
+684 QFIQTHQITTLFL

-716 KTLFTG
+716 TTLITG

-732 LVKKHHPSITLLNV
+732 LVKQHHPALVLLNA

-756 TIYEVRGDEMGP
+756 TIYEVRGDETGP
-768 IPIGQPINHTS
+768 IPIGQPINHSS
-779 AYILDDYQ
+779 AYILDDDQ

-798 YVGGDGVSRGYIKRP
+798 YVGGDGVARGYLNRP
-813 DLTDQVFMADPFKP
+813 DLTNQVFMADPFKS
-827 SGRMYRTG
+827 SGRLYRTG
-835 DLARYGSDGQIEFL
+835 DLARYGADGQIEFL
-849 GRADDQVKIRG
+849 GRTDDQVKIRG
-860 FRIEPGEIESV
+860 FRIELGEIETV
-871 LHQEAGI
+871 LQQKAGI
-878 DEAVVLVQQLSSD
+878 DDAVVLVHSFSTD
-891 EKEII
+891 EKEIT
-896 AYFTGTLTEE
+896 AYFTGTMTEE
-906 EVRDVFNQKLPAYMV
+906 EVRDVFNQELPAYMV
-921 PHHVMKLDTFALTSN
+921 PHHVMKLNAFPLTSN

-948 EVHREEIKIILPE
+948 EAHQEKKEIIPPE
-961 TETEKALADIWED
+961 TETEKALAQIWEE
-974 LLGKTI
+974 LLGKTV
-980 GIDEHFFMAGGHSLK
+980 GVDEHFFMAGGHSLK

-1000 AKVQEVLQKEVPIQ
+1000 AKIQEVLQKEVPIQ

-1019 PTIRSLAAYID
+1019 PTIRSLAIYID
-1030 QDGQEETGHPILPA
+1030 QDGQEETMHPILPA
-1044 EQADEYPVSPAQRR
+1044 EQVDEYPVSPAQRR

-1085 YQRLKSAFNQLIQTH
+1085 YQRLKSAFDQLIQTH

-1118 HEWTEFDLPV
+1118 NDWTAFDLPV
-1128 HDIKEEEAEAFLTE
+1128 HHIKEEEAEAFLSE
-1142 RQSPFDLTAAP
+1142 HQSPFDLTAAP
-1153 LLRAQLLKVSEK
+1153 LLRAQLLKVSEN

-1193 YDGEALAERALHYKD
+1193 YDGEALTERAIHYKD

-1241 LPTDYPRPAERDFTG
+1241 LPTDYSRPVERDFSG

-1267 TQRIHELLQKTDTTM
+1267 TQRIHDLLQKTDTTM

-1289 FQVLLVSYSGQEDII
+1289 FQVLLATYSGQEDII

-1318 DMPGMFINTIAMR
+1318 DMPGMFINTVAMR
-1331 GKPEQTKTFL
+1331 GKPVQTKTFL

-1366 AHLPL
+1366 ARLPL

-1418 EAFERE
+1418 EVFERE

-1454 REAVRHPEEQIGLLH
+1454 REAVQHPEAQIGLLP

-1480 EKKTEGQTNRH
+1480 EKKDEVQTNCH

-1512 DDQRKLTYRELE
+1512 DNQRKLTYRELE
-1524 DMSYALSCEL
+1524 EMSNALGSEL
-1534 KKRGVETEQTVAL
+1534 KVRGVEKEKTVAL

-1581 RYTLEDSG
+1581 NYTLEDSG

-1597 SLADSYQNH
+1597 SLVGSYQHH

-1615 QAVHQSHPLE
+1615 KAVRQSRTLD
-1625 LPEVS
+1625 LPEAS
-1630 VDQLA
+1630 SDQLA

-1649 VQLTHRNLSHYVS
+1649 VQLTHRNLSHYVN
-1662 WLINEVTLQEC
+1662 WLTNEVTLQEC

-1700 LYVPRED
+1700 LYVPREN

-1715 MRLIDEQE
+1715 MRFIDEQE

-1729 TPSLFHMMADSKE
+1729 TPSLFHMMADSKD
-1742 HSFNALRLVVLGG
+1742 HAFNALRLVILGG
-1755 EPVIPEDVETFMMQH
+1755 EPIVSEDVETFMEQH
-1770 PCVAVMNHY
+1770 SCVAVMNHY
-1779 GPTETTIGTVTKLIT
+1779 GPTETTIGTVTKVIT
-1794 SQELDAL
+1794 KQELGAL
-1801 KERSLIGQPIAHTRA
+1801 KDRSVIGQPIAHTRA
-1816 LVCNQ
+1816 LVLNR

-1854 RFLENPYD
+1854 RFLENPYF
-1862 PQERMYRTGDLVR
+1862 PEERMYRTGDLVR

-1880 DIEFLGRVDDQ
+1880 DIEFLGRIDDQ

-1905 HAARAL
+1905 HAARAQL
-1911 TSIQE
+1911 SIQE
-1916 VYVKVLHLS
+1916 VYVKVLHMS
-1925 RLPELALYYTAPEH
+1925 RLPELALYYTAPEP

-1945 RENLAETLPDYMIPT
+1945 REKLAETLPDYMIPT

-1982 LPHEVHMNHA
+1982 LPHEVHMNRAVHT
-1992 AHVAPE
+1992 APE
-1998 TELERALCDI
+1998 TELEQTLCDI

-2014 VEQIGVLDHFFEL
+2014 VEQIGVHDHFFEL

-2036 LISKVQA
+2036 LISKMQA
-2043 KLNKHV
+2043 NLNKHV
-2049 PLKVLFEKPTIRAMA
+2049 PLKVLFEKPTIREMA
-2064 AYLEEADSSVVTS
+2064 AYLEKVGSSDMTS
-2077 IQPAEKQDFYPVSSA
+2077 IHPAEKQDFYPVSSA

-2124 QLEAALQALIDR
+2124 QLEEALQALIER

-2145 EIDGVPVQKVYRQVP
+2145 EIDGVPVQKVYRRVP
-2160 FTLESVE
+2160 FTLEMVE
-2167 IEGDQEQYVIDSFI
+2167 VENGHEQPVIDAFI

-2219 RGLLIQE
+2219 RSLLIQE

-2240 LHYKDF
+2240 LHYKDY

-2271 QPPEDLALPLDFPRP
+2271 EPPEDLALPLDFPRP
-2286 QVQSFEGG
+2286 HVQSFEGD
-2294 RVDRWLSAE
+2294 RVDRWLSPE
-2303 KVQSIKTLMAEKGV
+2303 KVQTIKALMAEKGV
-2317 SLNMVMQTA
+2317 SMNMVMQTA

-2352 SIERVPGMFVNTL
+2352 AIERVPGMFVNTL
-2365 ALRNEVQPE
+2365 ALRQEVQLD

-2383 MKDRSLL
+2383 MKDRSLS
-2390 AYEHQEFPFEEL
+2390 AYEHQDVPFEEL

-2427 DLTLPDLHGL
+2427 DMTLPNLNGL
-2437 KLSQKQQDTV
+2437 KLSQKQQETV
-2447 HAKFDITLGVFEE
+2447 HAKFDVTLGIFEE
-2460 NDQVG
+2460 KDQVG
-2465 LRFEYAA
+2465 VRFEYAT

-2477 STIQRWSMYIE
+2477 KTIQRWSRYFE
-2488 KIIDDMLA
+2488 QIIDEMLA
-2496 KLNQPISALSLI
+2496 KLNEPISSISIL
-2508 TEEEKRELINE
+2508 TEDEKQELINE
-2519 WSGPALDVPLDKT
+2519 WSGPVLNVPSDQTVHELIKAKT
-2532 VYALIEAKAQE
+2532 FE
-2543 APHQKAAT
+2543 APNQKAAT
-2551 FCGTSWTYK
+2551 FRGTSWTYE
-2560 ELNSRANVVAS
+2560 ELNSRANTVAS
-2571 RLIANGTK
+2571 RLISNGIK
-2579 PGDRVGILTR
+2579 RGDRVGILTR

-2599 GVLKAGAAFVP
+2599 GVLKTGAAFVP
-2610 IDADYPAQRI
+2610 IDADYPDQRI
-2620 AYMLED
+2620 TYMLED
-2626 CGAEVLLMQKGLTA
+2626 CGAEILLMQKGLTA
-2640 PSSFTGHVLFIE
+2640 PASFTGHVLFIE

-2658 AHEIQVQIKPTDL
+2658 AQNIQVHVKPTDL

-2699 WHNEAFQVT
+2699 WHNDAFQVT
-2708 KDDRTA
+2708 NADRTA

-2745 RLDMIKLNAY
+2745 RLDMIKLNTY
-2755 FNEEGITIAFLPT
+2755 FNDENITIAFLPT

-2815 TSGIIDPEKGTIPI
+2815 TSGIINPDQGTLPI
-2829 GTAIANTRFYIMGSL
+2829 GKAIANTRFYIMGSL

-2869 LPDETDKR
+2869 LPEETEIR

-2890 RTGDLVKWT
+2890 LTGDLVKWT
-2899 EDGELIYLGRID
+2899 EDGELIYLGRKD

-2921 ELSEIEAQLLTLDSV
+2921 ELSEIEAQLLALSDV
-2936 KEAVVTTIKDAGDQ
+2936 KEAVVTTIKDASDQ
-2950 DALAAY
+2950 DTLAAY
-2956 VITKNDTDTE
+2956 VITDNETE
-2966 DLKESLKRTLPEYM
+2966 DLKESLKRTLPDYM
-2980 VPSWII
+2980 IPSWII
-2986 KLEQFPMTANGKV
+2986 KLDYLPMTANGKV

-3005 APDMEAN
+3005 APDMEAG
-3012 QTVYEAPRDEV
+3012 QTAYEAPRDEV
-3023 ETLLCGIWEDVL
+3023 ETLLCDIWEDVL
-3035 GVSQVG
+3035 GVSEVG

-3091 DLLTADQS
+3091 DQLTADQS
-3099 PVEGEVILTPIQRW
+3099 SIEGEVMLTPIQRW
-3113 FFERAFSDQHHWNLS
+3113 FFERTFTDQHHWNLS

-3139 SITEQ
+3139 SMTEQ

-3157 MVYKQEHGGILQ
+3157 MVYRQENDSILQ
-3169 YNQRELTEPLAII
+3169 YNQRELTEPIAMI

-3190 DVKKAVSTY
+3190 DVKKAISTY

-3210 TGPLMKVICFHAE
+3210 TGPLMKVICLRAK

-3258 GQKLVLPLKTHSF
+3258 GQTLVLPPKTHSF

-3279 RYAQSQPLKNQQE
+3279 RYAQSKPLKSQSE
-3292 YWAEIESKPL
+3292 YWNEIDRMPM
-3302 TALPVDHEVTKRKVA
+3302 TTLPVDHEVTKRKVA
-3317 ETKSVQMQLTETET
+3317 QTKAVQMQLSESET

-3379 LSELDVSRTIGWFT
+3379 LSGLDVSRTIGWFT

-3399 LEAKP
+3399 LKAKP
-3404 DQTIADAIK
+3404 DQSIAEAIK

-3423 NKGIGYGILKYMTAA
+3423 NKGIGYGILKYLTAT
-3438 EPSGHHV
+3438 ESSGQHV

-3459 EVTTELFRPSTYDMG
+3459 EVTTELFGPSAYDMG
-3474 RQASPNSEAVY
+3474 RQASPDSEAVY

-3497 FILSC
+3497 FKLSC
-3502 SYCASEYE
+3502 SYCSDEYE
-3510 EQTIQQFMALLK
+3510 EETIQKFMALLK
-3522 GKIQSII
+3522 EKIQSII
-3529 THCLAQQEREFTPSD
+3529 THCLAQHEREFTPSD
-3544 FSAADLEMDEM
+3544 FSAGDLEMDEM

>member
-41 SGDFDLDLFEK
+41 RGAFDISLFEE
-52 SLNELVRT
+52 SINELIRT

-75 PRQVVLAERHI
+75 PRQVVLAERHA

-93 SHLNHQ
+93 SHLNPQ
-99 EQKKVLDQ
+99 EQQKVLHQ
-107 YKKQVRKQ
+107 YKKQLRQQ

-165 SYRNGRTPDRSQGK
+165 SFRNGRTPDRSQGK

-186 WLGKQNKQEAEDYW
+186 WLGKQNKKEAEGYW
-200 TERLDGAVQHQG
+200 KERLDDAIQQQG
-212 LLQQK
+212 LLHQK
-217 EANGQYDHQEWTF
+217 NVDGQYDHKEWTF
-230 TWDAQTVQAIQD
+230 TWDAGMVEAIQD
-242 AARQCQVTAPNLFQ
+242 LARQCQVTAPNLFQ
-256 AVWSVLLGTYHAA
+256 AVWSVLLGRYHAS

-285 SGIERMAGLFINTI
+285 SGIEHMAGLFINTI
-299 PVRVTLDQEQTFKQL
+299 PVRVTLDQEHTFKQL
-314 FQTVQQHALE
+314 FQEVQQHALE

-341 AGGKLFDHLVGFE
+341 AGGQLFDHLVGFE

-365 TMSARLGFAIDVKD
+365 TMSERLGFSIDVKD

-391 VYPGETWTLK
+391 VYPGKTWTLK
-401 FKYNAMA
+401 MKYNAMA
-408 FEEKIIEN
+408 FEEQVIVH

-428 IHNPDVRLHEVTC
+428 IQNPESRLHEVSC
-441 ITEEEKQQIEA
+441 ITEEEKQQVEA
-452 WNQTERDY
+452 WNKTDQDY
-460 PKHLSIPELLD
+460 PKHLSIPDLLK
-471 ERIKAQPDHP
+471 ERMKEQPDHL

-486 ERTFTYEELGQEI
+486 ERSFTYQELGQEI
-499 RRLASSL
+499 NRLAGSL
-506 VENGVQRGDAVA
+506 VEKGVKPDDAVA
-518 VYMNRSADAVISILA
+518 VYMNRSAEAVIAILA
-533 ILHAGAAY
+533 VLHVGAAY
-541 VPIDPAQPEERIR
+541 VPIDPDQPEERIR

-560 GVSVLLYADSQPP
+560 GVSLLLHAEKKPP
-573 VDESIKAVHVTGMS
+573 VHEGIQTVDV
-587 HHSQAELS
+587 SQVPKTVQAQLP
-595 VETSPSQLA
+595 VEISPSQLA
-604 YIMFTSGSTGRPKGV
+604 YIMYTSGSTGRPKGV
-619 QIEHQHIVRLACSQ
+619 QIEQQHIVRLALSQ

-650 SFDAITLE
+650 SFDAITFE

-669 YPVDRDTLLDIHRFE
+669 YPVDRDTLLDMNRFE
-684 QFIQTHQITALFL
+684 HFLETHKISALFL

-716 KTLFTG
+716 TTLITG

-727 VKSAE
+727 AKSAE
-732 LVKKHHPSITLLNV
+732 LVKKGNPALVLLNA

-756 TIYEVRGDEMGP
+756 TVYEVRGDETGT
-768 IPIGQPINHTS
+768 IPIGQPINHSS

-787 RLQPIGAPGEL
+787 RLQPIGAKGEL
-798 YVGGDGVSRGYIKRP
+798 YVGGDGVSRGYLHRP
-813 DLTDQVFMADPFKP
+813 DLTSQAFIPDPFRAK
-827 SGRMYRTG
+827 GYLYRTG
-835 DLARYGSDGQIEFL
+835 DLARYGADGQIEFL
-849 GRADDQVKIRG
+849 GRIDDQVKIRG
-860 FRIEPGEIESV
+860 FRIELGEIETV
-871 LHQEAGI
+871 LQQAVGI
-878 DEAVVLVQQLSSD
+878 DDAVVLIHESSSH
-891 EKEII
+891 EKEIT
-896 AYFTGTLTEE
+896 AYYTGTITDE
-906 EVRDVFNQKLPAYMV
+906 EVRTLFNRNLPAYMV
-921 PHHVMKLDTFALTSN
+921 PHHVMKLDAFPLTSN
-936 GKVDRKA
+936 GKINRKA

-948 EVHREEIKIILPE
+948 ESKREQIETSPPE
-961 TETEKALADIWED
+961 TETEKALSDIWEE
-974 LLGKTI
+974 LLGKNI
-980 GIDEHFFMAGGHSLK
+980 GVEEHFFMAGGHSLK

-1000 AKVQEVLQKEVPIQ
+1000 AKIQEVFRKEVPIQ
-1014 VIFEK
+1014 VIFEQ

-1030 QDGQEETGHPILPA
+1030 QDGQKQENPILPA
-1044 EQADEYPVSPAQRR
+1044 KQAKEYPVSPAQRR
-1058 LYILQTLEPDST
+1058 LYILQTLEPNST

-1080 EGTLE
+1080 EGALDR
-1085 YQRLKSAFNQLIQTH
+1085 QRLGSAFDQLIQTH
-1100 EILRTSFHMNG
+1100 EILRTSFHMKG

-1118 HEWTEFDLPV
+1118 HERTTFDLSIR
-1128 HDIKEEEAEAFLTE
+1128 DIKEEEAESYLAG
-1142 RQSPFDLTAAP
+1142 RQAPFDLTAAP
-1153 LLRAQLLKVSEK
+1153 LLRAQLLKVSAD
-1165 RHLLVLEAHH
+1165 RHLLVIEAHH

-1182 MKTFIQDLAKA
+1182 MKTFIQDLTKA
-1193 YDGEALAERALHYKD
+1193 YDGETLAERAIHYKD
-1208 YAVWQLSE
+1208 YTVWQLSA

-1222 KEHEAYWL
+1222 QEHEVYWL
-1230 KQFEGDLPVLE
+1230 KQFEGELPVLD
-1241 LPTDYPRPAERDFTG
+1241 LPIDYPRPVERDFSG
-1256 ERFMFGCDQAT
+1256 ERVIFGCDQAT
-1267 TQRIHELLQKTDTTM
+1267 TQSIHELLQKTDTTL

-1289 FQVLLVSYSGQEDII
+1289 FQVLLATYSGQEDII

-1331 GKPEQTKTFL
+1331 GKPEQTKSFL

-1366 AHLPL
+1366 ARLPL

-1390 EVPALKLGDLHISPY
+1390 EVPALKLGDLEISPY
-1405 AIQHHSVKFDLSL
+1405 AIQHRSVKFDLSL

-1424 GALKLSFD
+1424 GELKLSLD
-1432 YAAAL
+1432 YATAL
-1437 FKEETVRRF
+1437 FKEETIRRL

-1454 REAVRHPEEQIGLLH
+1454 REAIRQPNEQIGSFN
-1469 ILDQHEQIERL
+1469 ILDQHEQMERL
-1480 EKKTEGQTNRH
+1480 KKKDEERPIHH
-1491 EPFHVQF
+1491 EPFYVQF
-1498 SRQAKETPDAIAVM
+1498 SRQAMETPDAIAVM
-1512 DDQRKLTYRELE
+1512 DDQRKLTYRELD
-1524 DMSYALSCEL
+1524 DMSNALSGEL
-1534 KKRGVETEQTVAL
+1534 KFRGVEKEDAVAL

-1558 MLGVMKAGGAFVP
+1558 MLGVMKAGAAFVP
-1571 IDPAFPAERI
+1571 IDPDFPAERI
-1581 RYTLEDSG
+1581 RYTLEDAG

-1597 SLADSYQNH
+1597 AHLESYKDQQ
-1606 KSIQVVQVE
+1606 SIQVVHVE
-1615 QAVHQSHPLE
+1615 KAVHQNHSLD
-1625 LPEVS
+1625 LPNVS

-1649 VQLTHRNLSHYVS
+1649 VQLTHRNLSHYVN
-1662 WLINEVTLQEC
+1662 WLTKEVSLQEC

-1700 LYVPRED
+1700 LYLPRED

-1715 MRLIDEQE
+1715 MRFIDEQE

-1729 TPSLFHMMADSKE
+1729 TPSLFHMMADAKNHE
-1742 HSFNALRLVVLGG
+1742 FDALRLVVLGG
-1755 EPVIPEDVETFMMQH
+1755 EPIVPEDVETFMHHH

-1794 SQELDAL
+1794 PHEMDAL
-1801 KERSLIGQPIAHTRA
+1801 KERSVIGQPIAHTRA
-1816 LVCNQ
+1816 LVCNR

-1840 VSRGYL
+1840 VSKGYL

-1854 RFLENPYD
+1854 RFLENPFF
-1862 PQERMYRTGDLVR
+1862 PKERMYRTGDLVR

-1880 DIEFLGRVDDQ
+1880 DIEFLGRIDDQ

-1911 TSIQE
+1911 SSIKE
-1916 VYVKVLHLS
+1916 VYVTVIHLS
-1925 RLPELALYYTAPEH
+1925 RLPELALYYTAPEQV
-1939 IGTLTF
+1939 GTLTF
-1945 RENLAETLPDYMIPT
+1945 REQLSETLPDYMIPT
-1960 YFVKVDHIPLT
+1960 YFVKVDAIPLT

-1982 LPHEVHMNHA
+1982 LPHEVHMSRA
-1992 AHVAPE
+1992 AHVPPE
-1998 TELERALCDI
+1998 TALERTLCDI

-2014 VEQIGVLDHFFEL
+2014 VEHIGVHDHFFEL

-2036 LISKVQA
+2036 LMSKMQA
-2043 KLNKHV
+2043 KLDKHV

-2064 AYLEEADSSVVTS
+2064 TYIEEADTSVVTS
-2077 IQPAEKQDFYPVSSA
+2077 IQPAEKQDFYPVSSE

-2115 MMEGSLDVK
+2115 MMEGNLDL
-2124 QLEAALQALIDR
+2124 QRLEEALQALIER

-2145 EIDGVPVQKVYRQVP
+2145 EIDGVPVQKVYRRVP
-2160 FTLESVE
+2160 FTLEVVDVEDHQKQSVLKE
-2167 IEGDQEQYVIDSFI
+2167 FI

-2186 HQAPLMR
+2186 QQAPLMR
-2193 AKVAKLSD
+2193 AKVAKRSD
-2201 EKYVF
+2201 ETYVF

-2219 RGLLIQE
+2219 RSLLIQE
-2226 LAELYEK
+2226 LAQLYEK
-2233 KTLPPVQ
+2233 KTLPPIQ
-2240 LHYKDF
+2240 LHYKDY

-2252 EKQQALLEK
+2252 EKQKTSLEN

-2271 QPPEDLALPLDFPRP
+2271 LPPEDLALPLDFPRP
-2286 QVQSFEGG
+2286 AVQSFEGD

-2303 KVQSIKTLMAEKGV
+2303 KAQHIKALMAEKGV

-2326 FAIFLSKLTGQ
+2326 FALFLHKLTGQ

-2352 SIERVPGMFVNTL
+2352 ALEHIPGMFVNTL
-2365 ALRNEVQPE
+2365 ALRNEVQLE
-2374 ETTAQLLEK
+2374 ETVEHLLQK
-2383 MKDRSLL
+2383 MKDRNLS
-2390 AYEHQEFPFEEL
+2390 AYEHQGFPFEEL

-2427 DLTLPDLHGL
+2427 DLTLPDLNGL

-2447 HAKFDITLGVFEE
+2447 HAKFDLTLGVFEE
-2460 NDQVG
+2460 QDQVG
-2465 LRFEYAA
+2465 LRFEYAT

-2477 STIQRWSMYIE
+2477 STIQRWSRYFE
-2488 KIIDDMLA
+2488 QIIDEMIA
-2496 KLNQPISALSLI
+2496 KPNQPISKLSIL
-2508 TEEEKRELINE
+2508 TKEEKLDMIAE
-2519 WSGPALDVPLDKT
+2519 WSGPTLDVPTDQPVHT
-2532 VYALIEAKAQE
+2532 LIEAQVDK

-2551 FCGTSWTYK
+2551 FCGASWTYE
-2560 ELNSRANVVAS
+2560 ELNNRANILAAK
-2571 RLIANGTK
+2571 LISHGTK
-2579 PGDRVGILTR
+2579 AGDRVGILTR
-2589 PSLDMTAAVL
+2589 PSLEMTAAVL
-2599 GVLKAGAAFVP
+2599 GVLKVGAAFVP

-2626 CGAEVLLMQKGLTA
+2626 CGAEVLLIQQGLTA
-2640 PSSFTGHVLFIE
+2640 PTSHTGHVLYIE
-2652 DAVEGE
+2652 EAVEGKV
-2658 AHEIQVQIKPTDL
+2658 HDVHVHVKSNDL

-2685 GVMVEHQSLVNLAF
+2685 GVMVEHQSLVNLSF
-2699 WHNEAFQVT
+2699 WHNDAFEVT
-2708 KDDRTA
+2708 SADRTA

-2738 HIIDEAI
+2738 HIIDETI
-2745 RLDMIKLNAY
+2745 RLDMMKLNTY
-2755 FNEEGITIAFLPT
+2755 FNKEGITIAFLPT

-2773 FMSMDNH
+2773 FMTVDNH

-2786 TGGDKLKQVKPVP
+2786 TGGDKLKQVKPVR
-2799 YQLVN
+2799 YTLVN

-2815 TSGIIDPEKGTIPI
+2815 TSGIINPHQGTLPI

-2869 LPDETDKR
+2869 LPEETDKR

-2883 YPGERMY
+2883 YSGERMY

-2899 EDGELIYLGRID
+2899 EDGELIYLGRKD

-2921 ELSEIEAQLLTLDSV
+2921 ELSEIEVQLLALDSV
-2936 KEAVVTTIKDAGDQ
+2936 KEAVVTTVQDAGGQ
-2950 DALAAY
+2950 DALVGY
-2956 VITKNDTDTE
+2956 VITDEETVV
-2966 DLKESLKRTLPEYM
+2966 LKESLKRTLPEYM

-2986 KLEQFPMTANGKV
+2986 RLDQMPMTANGKV

-3012 QTVYEAPRDEV
+3012 QTAYEAPRDEV
-3023 ETLLCGIWEDVL
+3023 EAILCDIWADVL

-3060 SRLTQAGWKLDMKL
+3060 SRLTQKGWKLDMKL
-3074 LFQYPTIAELR
+3074 LFQYPTIADIR

-3113 FFERAFSDQHHWNLS
+3113 FFERKFNSQHHWNLS

-3139 SITEQ
+3139 VLTEQ

-3157 MVYKQEHGGILQ
+3157 MVYRQEHDDILQ
-3169 YNQRELTEPLAII
+3169 YNQRELTEPFSI
-3182 SHDVSKEH
+3182 VSCDMSQEQ
-3190 DVKKAVSTY
+3190 DVKEAISTY
-3199 ANEYQRQLNLE
+3199 ANKYQRQLNLE
-3210 TGPLMKVICFHAE
+3210 QGPLMKVVCFHTE
-3223 DGDHLLIVTH
+3223 NGDHLLMVTH

-3247 DFMSLYQQAAQ
+3247 DFMSLYQQAEQ
-3258 GQKLVLPLKTHSF
+3258 GQTLVLPPKTHSF

-3279 RYAQSQPLKNQQE
+3279 RYAQSHLLKSQSE
-3292 YWAEIESKPL
+3292 YWTEIERMPF
-3302 TALPVDHEVTKRKVA
+3302 TALPVDHQVKARKVA
-3317 ETKSVQMQLTETET
+3317 DAKAVQIQLTEKET

-3355 LAVQEWTGE
+3355 LAVQGWTGH

-3379 LSELDVSRTIGWFT
+3379 LSGLDVSRTVGWFT
-3393 SMYPVV
+3393 SMYPV
-3399 LEAKP
+3399 LLQAKP
-3404 DQTIADAIK
+3404 DQDIAHAIK
-3413 GTKEMLRRVP
+3413 ATKEMLRRVP
-3423 NKGIGYGILKYMTAA
+3423 NKGVGYGILKYLTASQ
-3438 EPSGHHV
+3438 PSDQHIY
-3445 QPEISLNYLGQIDQ
+3445 PEISLNYLGQIDQ
-3459 EVTTELFRPSTYDMG
+3459 EVTTELFGPSPYDMG
-3474 RQASPNSEAVY
+3474 RQASPESEAIY
-3485 KLNLSGLVQHNR
+3485 KLNLSGLVKNNR

-3510 EQTIQQFMALLK
+3510 EQTIQQFMELLK
-3522 GKIQSII
+3522 EKLMAII
-3529 THCLAQQEREFTPSD
+3529 THCLAHQEREFTPSD
-3544 FSAADLEMDEM
+3544 FSATDLEMDEM
-3555 DDIFDMLEEKLT
+3555 EDIFDMLEEKLT